1 MQTKPAACGKRLLA
15 LVLAIVMVCS
25 LLPVSAFAAEPDYEL
40 RVLTF
45 EDADYKGG
53 TNFAGGNNWTS
64 LIDSP
69 QYGGKMLY
77 GESGAGVDSVDAAY
91 KWTDKNN
98 TWLSNTLSEGYGS
111 WCYWSGG
118 HAVSNYVSG
127 EISKYGGFESQLTVY
142 KKDVSGLERTG
153 GGHNGSNN
161 FAVHYGYADN
171 SGYGLTEASLPT
183 LTFADGTARVIDHMY
198 VNNMDYALNCYID
211 GNGLTAKIGDD
222 DWVKLV
228 ATGYNAAGEK
238 TGTASIYLCN
248 GPKNIM
254 MDWTKWDLSGLGK
267 VLKVTFN
274 VTGSSDNGYGFSQPA
289 YFAYDDVAVR
299 FEKAAAVVPATG
311 VTLDK
316 TTLNLMTGETA
327 VLTAAAQ
334 PENTT
339 DTLTWTT
346 GNEAVAT
353 VADGV
358 VTAVGAGSTVITA
371 VCGSVKAE
379 CTVTVTASPLTVS
392 VGGKTSPLS
401 RVGGE
406 GETKYRAVLPYGS
419 DVTIHVADASFL
431 LVTDKKSNYLNDA
444 GVNPFTLKAAELE
457 TTLLTDKD
465 EKPFTPAENSKV
477 AYLSIMDVMAGTTYE
492 LYLELTREVT
502 PATGVTLDQ
511 TELTLTAGK
520 TASLKAT
527 VQPENTTDTI
537 VWSSSKEEVATVENG
552 IVTAKAAG
560 ETVITATCG
569 TVKAE
574 CAVTVTPPV
583 MASAVTLDKT
593 ELNLYTGDTAAL
605 TAAIQPEDT
614 TDPTIAWTTTDA
626 EVASVQNGVV
636 TAGKT
641 GTATITASCGEAKA
655 QCAVTVKAPAEPA
668 QKDGVYQIGNADEL
682 VWFVKKVN
690 GGENAISAVLAKD
703 IDLAD
708 VVWAPIGNG
717 SVAFAGSF
725 DGAGHTVSNL
735 TVDYTTAASGERLY
749 LGLFGQVEGTPEKH
763 AVIQN
768 LTVTGSVNAASEF
781 SVYTGYVAGVVG
793 SARNAELS
801 NVISRVNVTADEKV
815 GNAASVGGLAGAMI
829 NTTVTNCGNEGNITG
844 VKNLGGL
851 CYELYGG
858 TMTGCY
864 NTGRVTAT
872 GTYVGGLM
880 GYAKQ
885 TTVTNVY
892 NTGDVSTEKTLVGG
906 LIGVM
911 EKSALTNAYTTGKV
925 TTAAAS
931 GAIGAA
937 VGSAD
942 QVSNVYYLGGAS
954 AIGDE
959 NATAKTAEELKA
971 LAPTLGSSFKE
982 NTGCGGYPLLV
993 WQEVRAHQY
1002 ENGVC
1007 TVCGAKDPAAPY
1019 LLDGVTDAAAEV
1031 QTGKSYQLDDLMDG
1045 KIFGVKNG
1053 TLTYKNYFYTMSS
1066 DGGATWSGEQH
1077 FEEAMFGGVNKS
1089 LIQSKAGTYIYKF
1102 RAKND
1107 AGYSADTWTLTLTFV
1122 DVVEAN
1128 INFYVGRDQNYS
1140 TNGNKYPILKMYK
1153 TAGIDENQFDY
1164 VGWFTDAEGKTV
1176 YVYNPADYTIIDG
1189 EEKDYVE
1196 IDGTKYELHDY
1207 EEVRFTNS
1215 AFDAADETATASNT
1229 VVNNYNMFYATL
1241 STGRYSTRGYGWNTA
1256 TEAYDIYLGG
1266 QSLPLPMEKD
1276 IYGGSG
1282 NDIHL
1287 GVVSV
1292 YATTRN
1298 EKNEYFG
1305 TDDYHVEMIM
1315 PVTGSM
1321 IHSGTHYTYTRYGSD
1336 YTAFPFLS
1344 WEAQNASL
1352 YNIYAYPTNTEK
1364 YMFNQQINQTTAPSY
1379 NVVTKNI
1386 TIANAVELNITA
1398 PTTAEFTLFFQYNN
1412 FNTKAVEPYKT
1423 AKDDATGMT
1432 TYFYRVS
1439 ERNSNY
1445 TWRLVDKA
1453 GAYVTK
1459 AGWLPSLTA
1468 KTEKT
1473 ITFAE
1478 NAPTDKKSHDLGKLG
1493 TQVINRDEADLQ
1505 VFLSHSGFMSV
1516 NDTYRVRAFRMWELI
1531 DSDVGNIMAE
1541 PKFNVQVLQGN
1552 AADVKQVNGGN
1563 AEGNWIDVKPTG
1575 TDIVAVTYD
1584 AIDMYSNKDV
1594 AGTHGGFFPANNP
1607 ERTGVFVIT
1616 NEAAGT
1622 ADATVTFNGGT
1633 ISSRGANWDYN
1644 YDTWYYLNTDTAPT
1658 LDFTVKAAEGVKVSY
1673 AVVTTNASLN
1683 STLSDWSDLTAG
1695 ADGKYHADLLPF
1707 RTAGTL
1713 GGTVIIKMVDS
1724 TGTSYRLV
1732 RVAQTSVTVKNA
1744 SNSGEPI
1751 MPGDKVTLSF
1761 DGLYRGVDKVSG
1773 IFNPLTL
1780 NLNYSTDEDDSMGS
1794 LGQYQQMDRASVTVE
1809 MPTDITFPEG
1819 SDKTTVMVTDG
1830 YISGGMYSAPSPFD
1844 TLYNMTDTGVG
1855 TNFSAVNISFVA
1867 SRLADIPVEVNRKVY
1882 YSVKL
1887 VAVDENGNVFEDL
1900 TPTLKDGDNK
1910 PLTAEADG
1918 TYKLGYGSYTYA
1930 VEQLGYVR
1938 TSGSFKLGSADA
1950 EKVENGVI
1958 TVKFTVRKAA
1968 ENAWDGKTATE
1979 PKTGENGVYL
1989 IGTGAELAWFAQK
2002 VNGGSTKI
2010 SGILTA
2016 DIDLAG
2022 YEWTPIGTASKKFAG
2037 TFNGRNHTIDHLS
2050 INYSSKTPI
2059 SLYRGLFG
2067 WVSGANATNRA
2078 KIENL
2083 TVNGTVA
2090 AGSSKPVNDAY
2101 VGGIVGRADYADL
2114 TNLHSNVDVSI
2125 KRTAGNYWQ
2134 SVGGVVGGAYYS
2146 LNVTNCSNSGN
2157 VTGWRYCA
2165 GIVGNISSGSQP
2177 STITGCVNTGSIT
2190 APSTCAAGI
2199 VSNLPNGCKVT
2210 ACYNTGTIKA
2220 GGNYPAGIVGYS
2232 ANSEVR
2238 SCFNLGTVPCNTT
2251 CTYGSV
2257 IVTVS
2262 SADAVIKNL
2271 YYLEGTCE
2279 KGGIGA
2285 VKNAETQTAAVRT
2298 AEEIANAEFVST
2310 MNADL
2315 AEAAFTSGCTATK
2328 HPILLWQADAEHTF
2342 ANTASDVIKSEATC
2356 TEAAV
2361 YYVKCD
2367 HCDAVSNTLTVKV
2380 GEPLGHDLT
2389 VTVVEPTC
2397 EKDGYTE
2404 SACARC
2410 GLSYRTNYVAAKGHS
2425 YVDVVTAPTCESAGY
2440 TTHTCSVCGDSYVDA
2455 MLPATGHSYV
2465 DVVTAPTC
2473 EKGGYTTHTC
2483 SVCGSSYVDTMTEA
2497 LGHDYQAVVT
2507 APTCDTMGYTTH
2519 TCKRCGDSYV
2529 DSYTQAADHSYTS
2542 EVTKQPTC
2550 TEEGVRT
2557 FTCTNCG
2564 KSYTESIPMIAHS
2577 YEAVRTD
2584 PDCTHMGYTT
2594 YTCSVCGDSYKADFV
2609 DATGHDCEATVVAPT
2624 CEGYGYT
2631 ENHCKHCDYTYI
2643 SEICQPLGHDDKL
2656 TGAKEATC
2664 TEPGYTGD
2672 MVCTRCGEVHSKGE
2686 EIPALG
2692 HDYGDWTTV
2701 KEADCFHTGLEER
2714 KCGRCGETEQRETT
2728 AETCPSEAYTDLDR
2742 NGWYHEYVDWALKN
2756 GVMNGVG
2763 GGLFEP
2769 NGETT
2774 RAMLVMVLYRM
2785 AGAPDMAGRESSF
2798 TDVSADSWYGA
2809 AVIWASENG
2818 IVNGVGGGLFDPDA
2832 SLTRE
2837 QMAMMLYRF
2846 AGYLG
2851 SNTEKRADLS
2861 AYGDADAVSAFAQ
2874 DAMAW
2879 AVAEGLV
2886 NGRSAAELAPKA
2898 GATRAELATI
2908 LFRFAAL
2915 QNA

>member
-1 MQTKPAACGKRLLA
+1 MQTKPAACRKRLLA

-69 QYGGKMLY
+69 QYGGKLLY
-77 GESGAGVDSVDAAY
+77 GESGGGVDSVDAAY

-171 SGYGLTEASLPT
+171 SGYGLTEASLPA

-198 VNNMDYALNCYID
+198 VNNTDYALNCYID

-371 VCGSVKAE
+371 ACGSVKAE
-379 CTVTVTASPLTVS
+379 CAVTVTASPLTVS
-392 VGGKTSPLS
+392 VGGKACALT

-406 GETKYRAVLPYGS
+406 DGTKYRAALPYGS
-419 DVTIHVADASFL
+419 NVTIHVADASFL

-444 GVNPFTLKAAELE
+444 GVNPFTLTAAELE

-477 AYLSIMDVMAGTTYE
+477 AYLSIMDAMAGTTYE

-690 GGENAISAVLAKD
+690 GGENAISAVLTKD

-749 LGLFGQVEGTPEKH
+749 LGLFGRIEGTPEKH

-781 SVYTGYVAGVVG
+781 SVYSGYVAGVVG

-815 GNAASVGGLAGAMI
+815 GSTSSVGGLAGAMI
-829 NTTVTNCGNEGNITG
+829 DTTVTNCGNEGDVTG
-844 VKNLGGL
+844 VNNLGGL
-851 CYELYGG
+851 CYELYSG

-864 NTGRVTAT
+864 NTGRITAT

-885 TTVTNVY
+885 ATVTNVY

-925 TTAAAS
+925 TTAVAS

-982 NTGCGGYPLLV
+982 NTGCGSYPLLV
-993 WQEVRAHQY
+993 WQEARAHQY
-1002 ENGVC
+1002 EDGVC

-1276 IYGGSG
+1276 IYGGGG

-1379 NVVTKNI
+1379 SVVTKNI
-1386 TIANAVELNITA
+1386 TIANAVELDITA

-1412 FNTKAVEPYKT
+1412 FNTRAVEPYKT

-1432 TYFYRVS
+1432 TYSYRVS
-1439 ERNSNY
+1439 ERNNNY
-1445 TWRLVDKA
+1445 TWRLVDET
-1453 GAYVTK
+1453 GTYVTK
-1459 AGWLPSLTA
+1459 AGWLSSLNQ

-1473 ITFAE
+1473 ITFDSG
-1478 NAPTDKKSHDLGKLG
+1478 APTDRKSHSFKDLG
-1493 TQVINRDEADLQ
+1493 TTVSSRDEADLQ

-1633 ISSRGANWDYN
+1633 GSSRGANWDYN

-1713 GGTVIIKMVDS
+1713 GGTVIIKMLDS

-1732 RVAQTSVTVKNA
+1732 RVAQMSVTVKNA
-1744 SNSGEPI
+1744 SNDGEPI

-1773 IFNPLTL
+1773 IFNPTL
-1780 NLNYSTDEDDSMGS
+1780 LYLNYSTDEDDSMGS

-1910 PLTAEADG
+1910 LLTAEADG

-1930 VEQLGYVR
+1930 IEQLGYVR

-1958 TVKFTVRKAA
+1958 TVKFTVSKAA

-2022 YEWTPIGTASKKFAG
+2022 YEWTPIGTASKQFAG
-2037 TFNGRNHTIDHLS
+2037 TFDGQNHTVDNLS
-2050 INYSSKTPI
+2050 INYSSTTPI
-2059 SLYRGLFG
+2059 PLYRGLFG
-2067 WVSGANATNRA
+2067 WVSGANVTDRA
-2078 KIENL
+2078 KIENM
-2083 TVNGTVA
+2083 TVNGTVVA
-2090 AGSSKPVNDAY
+2090 SSTKSVNDAY
-2101 VGGIVGRADYADL
+2101 VGGIAGRADYADL

-2165 GIVGNISSGSQP
+2165 GIVGNISSGNQP

-2220 GGNYPAGIVGYS
+2220 GGNYPAGIVGYC

-2238 SCFNLGTVPCNTT
+2238 SCFNLGTVTCNTT
-2251 CTYGSV
+2251 FTYGSV
-2257 IVTVS
+2257 IGTVS

-2285 VKNAETQTAAVRT
+2285 VKNAETQTAVVRT

-2367 HCDAVSNTLTVKV
+2367 NCDAVSNTLTVKV
-2380 GEPLGHDLT
+2380 GEPLDHDLT

-2404 SACARC
+2404 SVCARC

-2473 EKGGYTTHTC
+2473 ESAGYTTHTC

-2497 LGHDYQAVVT
+2497 LGHDYQTVVT
-2507 APTCDTMGYTTH
+2507 APTCDAMGYTTH
-2519 TCKRCGDSYV
+2519 TCTRCGNSYV

-2594 YTCSVCGDSYKADFV
+2594 YTCSACGDSYKADFV

-2643 SEICQPLGHDDKL
+2643 SEIRQPLGHDDKL

-2742 NGWYHEYVDWALKN
+2742 NGWYHEYVDWVLKN

-2851 SNTEKRADLS
+2851 SNTEKHADLS

>member
-77 GESGAGVDSVDAAY
+77 GESGGGVDSVDAAY

-198 VNNMDYALNCYID
+198 VNNTDYALNCYID

-316 TTLNLMTGETA
+316 TTLNLMMGETA

-371 VCGSVKAE
+371 ACGSVKTE
-379 CTVTVTASPLTVS
+379 CAVTVTASPLTVS
-392 VGGKTSPLS
+392 VGGKACALT

-406 GETKYRAVLPYGS
+406 DGTKYRAALPYGS
-419 DVTIHVADASFL
+419 NVTIHVADASFL
-431 LVTDKKSNYLNDA
+431 LVTDKKSNYLNNA
-444 GVNPFTLKAAELE
+444 GVNPFTLTAAELE

-477 AYLSIMDVMAGTTYE
+477 AYLSIMDAMAGTTYE

-781 SVYTGYVAGVVG
+781 SVYSGYVAGVVG
-793 SARNAELS
+793 SARYAELS

-829 NTTVTNCGNEGNITG
+829 DTTVTNCGNEGNITG

-851 CYELYGG
+851 CYELYSG

-885 TTVTNVY
+885 ATVTNVY

-954 AIGDE
+954 GLGDE

-982 NTGCGGYPLLV
+982 NTGCGGYPLLA
-993 WQEVRAHQY
+993 WQEARAHQY

-1215 AFDAADETATASNT
+1215 AFDAADETATSSNT

-1276 IYGGSG
+1276 IYGGGG

-1386 TIANAVELNITA
+1386 TIANAVELDITA

-1683 STLSDWSDLTAG
+1683 STLSDWSDLTVG

-1910 PLTAEADG
+1910 LLTAEADG

-1930 VEQLGYVR
+1930 IEQLGYVR

-1950 EKVENGVI
+1950 QKVENGVI

-1968 ENAWDGKTATE
+1968 ENAWDGKTTTE
-1979 PKTGENGVYL
+1979 PATDDNGVYL

-2022 YEWTPIGTASKKFAG
+2022 YEWTPIGTASKQFAG
-2037 TFNGRNHTIDHLS
+2037 TFDGQNHTVDNLS
-2050 INYSSKTPI
+2050 INYSSTTPI
-2059 SLYRGLFG
+2059 PLYRGLFG
-2067 WVSGANATNRA
+2067 WVSGANVTDRA
-2078 KIENL
+2078 KIENM
-2083 TVNGTVA
+2083 TVNGTVV
-2090 AGSSKPVNDAY
+2090 AGSTKSVNDAY
-2101 VGGIVGRADYADL
+2101 VGGIAGRADYADL

-2125 KRTAGNYWQ
+2125 KRTSGNYQ
-2134 SVGGVVGGAYYS
+2134 SVGGVVGGTYYS

-2165 GIVGNISSGSQP
+2165 GIVGNISSGNQP

-2220 GGNYPAGIVGYS
+2220 GGNYPAGIVGYC

-2238 SCFNLGTVPCNTT
+2238 SCFNLGTVTCNTT
-2251 CTYGSV
+2251 FTYGSV
-2257 IVTVS
+2257 IGTVS
-2262 SADAVIKNL
+2262 SADAVIESL

-2285 VKNAETQTAAVRT
+2285 VKNAETQTATVRT

-2367 HCDAVSNTLTVKV
+2367 NCDAVSNTLTVKV
-2380 GEPLGHDLT
+2380 GEPLVHDLT

-2404 SACARC
+2404 SVCARC

-2473 EKGGYTTHTC
+2473 ESAGYTTHTC

-2497 LGHDYQAVVT
+2497 LGHDYQTVVT
-2507 APTCDTMGYTTH
+2507 APTCDAMGYTTH
-2519 TCKRCGDSYV
+2519 TCTRCGNSYV

-2577 YEAVRTD
+2577 YEAVKTE

-2594 YTCSVCGDSYKADFV
+2594 YTCSACGDSYKADFV

-2643 SEICQPLGHDDKL
+2643 SDIRQPLGHDDKL
-2656 TGAKEATC
+2656 TGAKDATC
-2664 TEPGYTGD
+2664 TETGYTGD

-2742 NGWYHEYVDWALKN
+2742 NGWYHEYVDWVLKN

>member
-1 MQTKPAACGKRLLA
+1 MQTKSAACGKRLLA

-25 LLPVSAFAAEPDYEL
+25 LLPVSAFAAEPNYEL

-254 MDWTKWDLSGLGK
+254 MDWTRWDLSGLGK

-371 VCGSVKAE
+371 TCGSVKAE

-406 GETKYRAVLPYGS
+406 DGTKYRAVLPYGS
-419 DVTIHVADASFL
+419 NVTIHVADASFL

-444 GVNPFTLKAAELE
+444 GVNPFTLTAAELE

-477 AYLSIMDVMAGTTYE
+477 AYLSIMDAMAGTTYE

-605 TAAIQPEDT
+605 TAAIQPENT

-703 IDLAD
+703 IDLAN

-717 SVAFAGSF
+717 SIAFAGSF

-815 GNAASVGGLAGAMI
+815 SNAASVGGLAGAMI

-851 CYELYGG
+851 CYELYSG

-885 TTVTNVY
+885 ATVTNVY

-982 NTGCGGYPLLV
+982 NTGCGGYPLLT
-993 WQEVRAHQY
+993 WQEARGHQY

-1276 IYGGSG
+1276 IYGGGG

-1364 YMFNQQINQTTAPSY
+1364 YMFNQQINQTTVPSY

-1910 PLTAEADG
+1910 LLTAEADG

-1930 VEQLGYVR
+1930 IEQLGYVR

-2022 YEWTPIGTASKKFAG
+2022 YEWTPIGTASKQFAG
-2037 TFNGRNHTIDHLS
+2037 TFDGQNHTVDNLS
-2050 INYSSKTPI
+2050 INYSSTTPI
-2059 SLYRGLFG
+2059 PLYRGLFG
-2067 WVSGANATNRA
+2067 WVSGANVTDRA
-2078 KIENL
+2078 KIENM
-2083 TVNGTVA
+2083 TVNGTVVA
-2090 AGSSKPVNDAY
+2090 SSTKSVNDAY
-2101 VGGIVGRADYADL
+2101 VGGIAGRADYADL
-2114 TNLHSNVDVSI
+2114 TNLHANVDVSI
-2125 KRTAGNYWQ
+2125 KRTSGNYQ
-2134 SVGGVVGGAYYS
+2134 SVGGVVGGTYYS

-2220 GGNYPAGIVGYS
+2220 GGNYPAGIVGYC

-2238 SCFNLGTVPCNTT
+2238 SCFNLGTVTCNTT
-2251 CTYGSV
+2251 FTYGSV
-2257 IVTVS
+2257 IGTVS

-2483 SVCGSSYVDTMTEA
+2483 SVCGSSYVDTMIDA
-2497 LGHDYQAVVT
+2497 LGHDYQTVVT
-2507 APTCDTMGYTTH
+2507 APTCDAMGYTTH
-2519 TCKRCGDSYV
+2519 TCTRCGNSYV

-2557 FTCTNCG
+2557 FTCTNCS

-2577 YEAVRTD
+2577 YEEVKTE

-2609 DATGHDCEATVVAPT
+2609 DAAGHDCEATVVAPT

-2643 SEICQPLGHDDKL
+2643 SEIRQPLGHDDKL

-2672 MVCTRCGEVHSKGE
+2672 MVCTRCGEVHNKGE

-2742 NGWYHEYVDWALKN
+2742 NGWYHEYVDWVLKN

>member
-45 EDADYKGG
+45 EDADYKGE

-171 SGYGLTEASLPT
+171 SGYGLTEASLPA

-198 VNNMDYALNCYID
+198 VNNTDYALNCYID

-371 VCGSVKAE
+371 ACGSVKAE
-379 CTVTVTASPLTVS
+379 CAVTVTASPLTVS
-392 VGGKTSPLS
+392 VGGKACALT

-406 GETKYRAVLPYGS
+406 DGTKYRAALPYGS
-419 DVTIHVADASFL
+419 NVTIHVADASFL

-444 GVNPFTLKAAELE
+444 GVNPFTLTAAELE

-560 ETVITATCG
+560 DTVITATCG

-708 VVWAPIGNG
+708 VVWTPIGNG

-749 LGLFGQVEGTPEKH
+749 LGLFGRIEGTPEKH

-781 SVYTGYVAGVVG
+781 SVYSGYVAGAVG
-793 SARNAELS
+793 SARYAELS
-801 NVISRVNVTADEKV
+801 KVISRVNVTADERV
-815 GNAASVGGLAGAMI
+815 GSTSSVGGLAGAMI
-829 NTTVTNCGNEGNITG
+829 DTTVTNCGNEGDVTG
-844 VKNLGGL
+844 VNNLGGL
-851 CYELYGG
+851 CYELYSG

-864 NTGRVTAT
+864 NTGRITAT

-885 TTVTNVY
+885 ATVTNVY

-982 NTGCGGYPLLV
+982 NTGCGSYPLLA
-993 WQEVRAHQY
+993 WQEARGHQY

-1066 DGGATWSGEQH
+1066 DGGETWSEEQH
-1077 FEEAMFGGVNKS
+1077 FEEALFGGVNKS
-1089 LIQSKAGTYIYKF
+1089 LVQSKAGTYIYKF

-1128 INFYVGRDQNYS
+1128 INFYVGRDQNYE

-1276 IYGGSG
+1276 IYGGGG

-1633 ISSRGANWDYN
+1633 GSSRGANWDYN

-2022 YEWTPIGTASKKFAG
+2022 YEWTPIGTASKQFAG
-2037 TFNGRNHTIDHLS
+2037 TFDGQNHTVDNLS
-2050 INYSSKTPI
+2050 INYSSTTPI
-2059 SLYRGLFG
+2059 PLYRGLFG
-2067 WVSGANATNRA
+2067 WVSGANVTDRA
-2078 KIENL
+2078 KIENM
-2083 TVNGTVA
+2083 TVNGTVVA
-2090 AGSSKPVNDAY
+2090 SSTKSVNDAY

-2125 KRTAGNYWQ
+2125 KRTSGNYQ
-2134 SVGGVVGGAYYS
+2134 SVGGVVGGTYYS

-2165 GIVGNISSGSQP
+2165 GIVGNISSGNQP

-2220 GGNYPAGIVGYS
+2220 GGNYPAGIVGYC

-2238 SCFNLGTVPCNTT
+2238 SCFNLGTVTCNTT
-2251 CTYGSV
+2251 FTYGSV
-2257 IVTVS
+2257 IGTVS
-2262 SADAVIKNL
+2262 SADAVIESL

-2367 HCDAVSNTLTVKV
+2367 NCDAVSNTLTVKV

-2404 SACARC
+2404 SVCARC
-2410 GLSYRTNYVAAKGHS
+2410 GLSYRTHYVAAKGHS

-2473 EKGGYTTHTC
+2473 ESAGYTTHTC
-2483 SVCGSSYVDTMTEA
+2483 SVCGSSYVDTMTDA
-2497 LGHDYQAVVT
+2497 LGHDYQTVVT
-2507 APTCDTMGYTTH
+2507 APTCDAMGYTTH
-2519 TCKRCGDSYV
+2519 TCTRCGNSYV

-2577 YEAVRTD
+2577 YEAVKTE

-2594 YTCSVCGDSYKADFV
+2594 YTCSACGDSYKADFV
-2609 DATGHDCEATVVAPT
+2609 DAAGHDCEATVIAPT

-2643 SEICQPLGHDDKL
+2643 SEIRQPLGHDDKL

-2728 AETCPSEAYTDLDR
+2728 AETCSSEAYTDLDR

-2756 GVMNGVG
+2756 GMMNGVG

-2861 AYGDADAVSAFAQ
+2861 AYGDADAVSAAAQ

>member
-198 VNNMDYALNCYID
+198 VNNTDYALNCYID

-371 VCGSVKAE
+371 TCGSVKAE

-431 LVTDKKSNYLNDA
+431 LVTDKKSNYLNEA
-444 GVNPFTLKAAELE
+444 GANPFTLKAAELE
-457 TTLLTDKD
+457 TALLTDKD

-690 GGENAISAVLAKD
+690 GGENAISAILAKD

-793 SARNAELS
+793 SARYAELS
-801 NVISRVNVTADEKV
+801 KVISRVDVTADERV
-815 GNAASVGGLAGAMI
+815 GSTSSVGGLAGVMI
-829 NTTVTNCGNEGNITG
+829 DTTVTNCGNEGDVTG
-844 VKNLGGL
+844 VNNLGGL
-851 CYELYGG
+851 CYELYSG

-864 NTGRVTAT
+864 NTGRITAT

-885 TTVTNVY
+885 ATITNAY
-892 NTGDVSTEKTLVGG
+892 STGDVTTEKTLVGG

-982 NTGCGGYPLLV
+982 NTGCGSYPLLA
-993 WQEVRAHQY
+993 WQEARGHQY

-1066 DGGATWSGEQH
+1066 DGGETWSEEQH
-1077 FEEAMFGGVNKS
+1077 FEEALFGGVNKS
-1089 LIQSKAGTYIYKF
+1089 LVQSKAGTYIYKF

-1276 IYGGSG
+1276 IYGGGG

-1386 TIANAVELNITA
+1386 TIANAVELDITA

-1412 FNTKAVEPYKT
+1412 FNTRAVEPYKT

-1432 TYFYRVS
+1432 TYSYRVS
-1439 ERNSNY
+1439 ERNNNY
-1445 TWRLVDKA
+1445 TWRLVDET
-1453 GAYVTK
+1453 GTYVTK
-1459 AGWLPSLTA
+1459 AGWLSSLNQ

-1473 ITFAE
+1473 ITFDSG
-1478 NAPTDKKSHDLGKLG
+1478 APTDRKSHSFKDLG
-1493 TQVINRDEADLQ
+1493 TTVSSRDEADLQ

-1516 NDTYRVRAFRMWELI
+1516 SDTYRIRAYRMWELI
-1531 DSDVGNIMAE
+1531 NNDAGNIMVE
-1541 PKFNVQVLQGN
+1541 PSFNIQVLQGN

-1910 PLTAEADG
+1910 LLTAEADG

-1930 VEQLGYVR
+1930 IEQLGYVR

-2022 YEWTPIGTASKKFAG
+2022 YEWTPIGTASKQFAG
-2037 TFNGRNHTIDHLS
+2037 TFDGQNHTVDNLS
-2050 INYSSKTPI
+2050 INYSSTTPI
-2059 SLYRGLFG
+2059 PLYRGLFG
-2067 WVSGANATNRA
+2067 WVSGANVTDRA
-2078 KIENL
+2078 KIENM
-2083 TVNGTVA
+2083 TVNGTVVA
-2090 AGSSKPVNDAY
+2090 SSTKSVNDAY
-2101 VGGIVGRADYADL
+2101 VGGIAGRADYADL
-2114 TNLHSNVDVSI
+2114 TNLHANVDVSI
-2125 KRTAGNYWQ
+2125 KRTSGNYQ
-2134 SVGGVVGGAYYS
+2134 SVGGVVGGTYYS

-2165 GIVGNISSGSQP
+2165 GIVGNISSGNQP

-2220 GGNYPAGIVGYS
+2220 GGNYPAGIVGYC

-2238 SCFNLGTVPCNTT
+2238 SCFNLGTVTCNTT
-2251 CTYGSV
+2251 FTYGSV
-2257 IVTVS
+2257 IGTVS

-2367 HCDAVSNTLTVKV
+2367 NCDAVSNTLTVKV

-2404 SACARC
+2404 SVCARC
-2410 GLSYRTNYVAAKGHS
+2410 GLSYRTHYVAAKGHS

-2473 EKGGYTTHTC
+2473 ESAGYTTHTC

-2497 LGHDYQAVVT
+2497 LGHDYQTVVT
-2507 APTCDTMGYTTH
+2507 APTCDAMGYTTH
-2519 TCKRCGDSYV
+2519 TCTRCGNSYV

-2609 DATGHDCEATVVAPT
+2609 DAAGHDCEATVIAPT

-2643 SEICQPLGHDDKL
+2643 SEIRQPLGHDDKL

-2728 AETCPSEAYTDLDR
+2728 AETCSSEAYTDLDR

-2756 GVMNGVG
+2756 GMMNGVG

-2851 SNTEKRADLS
+2851 SDTEKRADLS

>member
-69 QYGGKMLY
+69 QYGGKLLY

-171 SGYGLTEASLPT
+171 SGYGLTEASLPA

-198 VNNMDYALNCYID
+198 VNNTDYALNCYID

-346 GNEAVAT
+346 RNEAVAT

-371 VCGSVKAE
+371 ACGSVKAE
-379 CTVTVTASPLTVS
+379 CAVTVTASPLTVS
-392 VGGKTSPLS
+392 VGGKACALT

-406 GETKYRAVLPYGS
+406 DGTKYRAALPYGS

-444 GVNPFTLKAAELE
+444 GVNPFTLTAAELE

-690 GGENAISAVLAKD
+690 GGENTISAVLAKD

-781 SVYTGYVAGVVG
+781 SVYSGYVAGVVG

-815 GNAASVGGLAGAMI
+815 GNVASVGGLAGVMI
-829 NTTVTNCGNEGNITG
+829 DTTVTNCGNEGDVTG
-844 VKNLGGL
+844 VNNLGGL
-851 CYELYGG
+851 CYELYSG

-864 NTGRVTAT
+864 NTGRITAT

-885 TTVTNVY
+885 ATVTNVY

-993 WQEVRAHQY
+993 WQEARAHQY
-1002 ENGVC
+1002 EDGVC

-1066 DGGATWSGEQH
+1066 DGGVTWSGEQH

-1276 IYGGSG
+1276 IYGGGG

-1386 TIANAVELNITA
+1386 TIANAVELDITA

-1412 FNTKAVEPYKT
+1412 FNTRAVEPYKT

-1432 TYFYRVS
+1432 TYSYRVS
-1439 ERNSNY
+1439 ERNNNY
-1445 TWRLVDKA
+1445 TWRLVDET
-1453 GAYVTK
+1453 GTYVTK
-1459 AGWLPSLTA
+1459 AGWLSSLNQ

-1473 ITFAE
+1473 ITFDSG
-1478 NAPTDKKSHDLGKLG
+1478 APTDRKSHSFKDLG
-1493 TQVINRDEADLQ
+1493 TTVSSRDEADLQ
-1505 VFLSHSGFMSV
+1505 VFLSHSGFKSV
-1516 NDTYRVRAFRMWELI
+1516 TDTYRVRAFRMWELI

-1910 PLTAEADG
+1910 LLTAEADG

-1930 VEQLGYVR
+1930 IEQLGYVR

-2022 YEWTPIGTASKKFAG
+2022 YEWTPIGTASKQFAG
-2037 TFNGRNHTIDHLS
+2037 TFDGQNHTVDNLS
-2050 INYSSKTPI
+2050 INYSSTTPI
-2059 SLYRGLFG
+2059 PLYRGLFG
-2067 WVSGANATNRA
+2067 WVSGANVTDRA
-2078 KIENL
+2078 KIENM
-2083 TVNGTVA
+2083 TVNGTVVA
-2090 AGSSKPVNDAY
+2090 SSTKSVNDAY
-2101 VGGIVGRADYADL
+2101 VGGIAGRADYADL
-2114 TNLHSNVDVSI
+2114 TNLHANVDVSI
-2125 KRTAGNYWQ
+2125 KRTSGNYQ
-2134 SVGGVVGGAYYS
+2134 SVGGVVGGTYYS

-2165 GIVGNISSGSQP
+2165 GIVGNISSGNQP

-2220 GGNYPAGIVGYS
+2220 GGNYPAGIVGYC

-2238 SCFNLGTVPCNTT
+2238 SCFNLGTVTCNTT
-2251 CTYGSV
+2251 FTYGSV
-2257 IVTVS
+2257 IGTVS

-2279 KGGIGA
+2279 KGSIGA

-2367 HCDAVSNTLTVKV
+2367 NCDAVSNTLTVKV

-2404 SACARC
+2404 SVCARC

-2455 MLPATGHSYV
+2455 IVPATGHSYV

-2483 SVCGSSYVDTMTEA
+2483 SVCGSSYVDAMTEA
-2497 LGHDYQAVVT
+2497 LGHDYQTVVT
-2507 APTCDTMGYTTH
+2507 APTCDAMGYTTH
-2519 TCKRCGDSYV
+2519 TCTRCGNSYV

-2550 TEEGVRT
+2550 TEEGIRT
-2557 FTCTNCG
+2557 FTCKNCS

-2609 DATGHDCEATVVAPT
+2609 DAAGHDCEATVVAPT

-2643 SEICQPLGHDDKL
+2643 SEIRQPLGHDDKL
-2656 TGAKEATC
+2656 TGAKDATC

-2714 KCGRCGETEQRETT
+2714 KCGRCGEIEQRETT

-2742 NGWYHEYVDWALKN
+2742 NGWYHEYVDWVLKN

>member
-1 MQTKPAACGKRLLA
+1 MQTKTAACGKRLLA

-69 QYGGKMLY
+69 QYGGKLLY

-198 VNNMDYALNCYID
+198 VNNTDYALNCYID

-316 TTLNLMTGETA
+316 ATLNLMTGETA

-371 VCGSVKAE
+371 ACGSVKAE
-379 CTVTVTASPLTVS
+379 CAVTVTASPLTVS
-392 VGGKTSPLS
+392 VGGKACALT

-406 GETKYRAVLPYGS
+406 DGTKYRAALTYGS

-444 GVNPFTLKAAELE
+444 GVNPFTLTAAELE

-477 AYLSIMDVMAGTTYE
+477 AYLSIMDAMAGTTYE

-703 IDLAD
+703 IDLAN
-708 VVWAPIGNG
+708 VLWVPIGNG

-735 TVDYTTAASGERLY
+735 TVDYTTATSGERLY

-781 SVYTGYVAGVVG
+781 SVYSGYVAGVVG
-793 SARNAELS
+793 SARYAELS

-829 NTTVTNCGNEGNITG
+829 DTTVTNCGNEGNITG

-851 CYELYGG
+851 CYELYSG

-885 TTVTNVY
+885 ATVTNVY

-982 NTGCGGYPLLV
+982 NSGCGGYPLLV
-993 WQEVRAHQY
+993 WQEARAHQY
-1002 ENGVC
+1002 EDGVC

-1089 LIQSKAGTYIYKF
+1089 LVQSKAGTYIYKF

-1276 IYGGSG
+1276 IYGGGG

-1386 TIANAVELNITA
+1386 TIANAVELDITA

-1412 FNTKAVEPYKT
+1412 FNTRAVEPYKT

-1432 TYFYRVS
+1432 TYSYRVS
-1439 ERNSNY
+1439 ERNNNY
-1445 TWRLVDKA
+1445 TWRLVDET
-1453 GAYVTK
+1453 GTYVTK
-1459 AGWLPSLTA
+1459 AGWLSSLNQ

-1473 ITFAE
+1473 ITFDSG
-1478 NAPTDKKSHDLGKLG
+1478 APTDRKSHSFKDLG
-1493 TQVINRDEADLQ
+1493 TTVSSRDEADLQ

-1516 NDTYRVRAFRMWELI
+1516 SDTYRIRAYRMWELI
-1531 DSDVGNIMAE
+1531 NNDAGNIMVE
-1541 PKFNVQVLQGN
+1541 PSFNIQVLQGN
-1552 AADVKQVNGGN
+1552 PADVTQVSGGN
-1563 AEGNWIDVKPTG
+1563 AVGNWLDVTPTG

-1584 AIDMYSNKDV
+1584 AIDLYNDKDV
-1594 AGTHGGFFPANNP
+1594 AGTHGGLFPATAP

-1910 PLTAEADG
+1910 LLTAEADG

-1930 VEQLGYVR
+1930 IEQLGYVR

-1968 ENAWDGKTATE
+1968 ENAWDGKTTTE
-1979 PKTGENGVYL
+1979 PATNENGVYL

-2022 YEWTPIGTASKKFAG
+2022 YEWTPIGTASKQFAG
-2037 TFNGRNHTIDHLS
+2037 TFDGQNHTVDNLS
-2050 INYSSKTPI
+2050 INYSSTTPI
-2059 SLYRGLFG
+2059 PLYRGLFG
-2067 WVSGANATNRA
+2067 WVSGANVTDRA
-2078 KIENL
+2078 KIENM
-2083 TVNGTVA
+2083 TVNGTVVA
-2090 AGSSKPVNDAY
+2090 SSTKSVNDAY
-2101 VGGIVGRADYADL
+2101 VGGIAGRADYADL
-2114 TNLHSNVDVSI
+2114 TNLHANVDVSI
-2125 KRTAGNYWQ
+2125 KRTSGNYQ
-2134 SVGGVVGGAYYS
+2134 SVGGVVGGTYYS

-2165 GIVGNISSGSQP
+2165 GIVGNISSGNQP

-2220 GGNYPAGIVGYS
+2220 GGNYPAGIVGYC

-2238 SCFNLGTVPCNTT
+2238 SCFNLGTVTCNTT
-2251 CTYGSV
+2251 FTYGSV
-2257 IVTVS
+2257 IGTVS

-2367 HCDAVSNTLTVKV
+2367 NCDAVSNTLTVKV

-2404 SACARC
+2404 SVCARC

-2440 TTHTCSVCGDSYVDA
+2440 TTHTCSVCG
-2455 MLPATGHSYV
+2455 
-2465 DVVTAPTC
+2465 
-2473 EKGGYTTHTC
+2473 
-2483 SVCGSSYVDTMTEA
+2483 SSYVDTMTEA
-2497 LGHDYQAVVT
+2497 LGHDYQTVVT
-2507 APTCDTMGYTTH
+2507 APTCDAMGYTTH
-2519 TCKRCGDSYV
+2519 TCTRCGNSYV

-2550 TEEGVRT
+2550 TEEGIRT

-2643 SEICQPLGHDDKL
+2643 SEIRQPLGHDDKL
-2656 TGAKEATC
+2656 TGAKDATC

-2714 KCGRCGETEQRETT
+2714 KCGRCGEIEQHETT
-2728 AETCPSEAYTDLDR
+2728 AETCLSEAYTDLDR
-2742 NGWYHEYVDWALKN
+2742 NGWYHEYVDWVLKN

>member
-1 MQTKPAACGKRLLA
+1 M
-15 LVLAIVMVCS
+15 
-25 LLPVSAFAAEPDYEL
+25 
-40 RVLTF
+40 
-45 EDADYKGG
+45 
-53 TNFAGGNNWTS
+53 
-64 LIDSP
+64 
-69 QYGGKMLY
+69 
-77 GESGAGVDSVDAAY
+77 
-91 KWTDKNN
+91 
-98 TWLSNTLSEGYGS
+98 
-111 WCYWSGG
+111 
-118 HAVSNYVSG
+118 
-127 EISKYGGFESQLTVY
+127 
-142 KKDVSGLERTG
+142 
-153 GGHNGSNN
+153 
-161 FAVHYGYADN
+161 
-171 SGYGLTEASLPT
+171 
-183 LTFADGTARVIDHMY
+183 
-198 VNNMDYALNCYID
+198 
-211 GNGLTAKIGDD
+211 
-222 DWVKLV
+222 
-228 ATGYNAAGEK
+228 
-238 TGTASIYLCN
+238 
-248 GPKNIM
+248 
-254 MDWTKWDLSGLGK
+254 
-267 VLKVTFN
+267 
-274 VTGSSDNGYGFSQPA
+274 
-289 YFAYDDVAVR
+289 
-299 FEKAAAVVPATG
+299 
-311 VTLDK
+311 
-316 TTLNLMTGETA
+316 
-327 VLTAAAQ
+327 
-334 PENTT
+334 
-339 DTLTWTT
+339 
-346 GNEAVAT
+346 
-353 VADGV
+353 
-358 VTAVGAGSTVITA
+358 
-371 VCGSVKAE
+371 
-379 CTVTVTASPLTVS
+379 
-392 VGGKTSPLS
+392 
-401 RVGGE
+401 
-406 GETKYRAVLPYGS
+406 
-419 DVTIHVADASFL
+419 
-431 LVTDKKSNYLNDA
+431 
-444 GVNPFTLKAAELE
+444 
-457 TTLLTDKD
+457 
-465 EKPFTPAENSKV
+465 
-477 AYLSIMDVMAGTTYE
+477 
-492 LYLELTREVT
+492 
-502 PATGVTLDQ
+502 
-511 TELTLTAGK
+511 
-520 TASLKAT
+520 
-527 VQPENTTDTI
+527 
-537 VWSSSKEEVATVENG
+537 
-552 IVTAKAAG
+552 
-560 ETVITATCG
+560 
-569 TVKAE
+569 
-574 CAVTVTPPV
+574 
-583 MASAVTLDKT
+583 
-593 ELNLYTGDTAAL
+593 
-605 TAAIQPEDT
+605 
-614 TDPTIAWTTTDA
+614 
-626 EVASVQNGVV
+626 
-636 TAGKT
+636 
-641 GTATITASCGEAKA
+641 
-655 QCAVTVKAPAEPA
+655 
-668 QKDGVYQIGNADEL
+668 
-682 VWFVKKVN
+682 
-690 GGENAISAVLAKD
+690 
-703 IDLAD
+703 
-708 VVWAPIGNG
+708 
-717 SVAFAGSF
+717 
-725 DGAGHTVSNL
+725 
-735 TVDYTTAASGERLY
+735 
-749 LGLFGQVEGTPEKH
+749 
-763 AVIQN
+763 
-768 LTVTGSVNAASEF
+768 
-781 SVYTGYVAGVVG
+781 
-793 SARNAELS
+793 
-801 NVISRVNVTADEKV
+801 
-815 GNAASVGGLAGAMI
+815 
-829 NTTVTNCGNEGNITG
+829 
-844 VKNLGGL
+844 
-851 CYELYGG
+851 
-858 TMTGCY
+858 
-864 NTGRVTAT
+864 
-872 GTYVGGLM
+872 
-880 GYAKQ
+880 
-885 TTVTNVY
+885 
-892 NTGDVSTEKTLVGG
+892 
-906 LIGVM
+906 
-911 EKSALTNAYTTGKV
+911 
-925 TTAAAS
+925 
-931 GAIGAA
+931 
-937 VGSAD
+937 
-942 QVSNVYYLGGAS
+942 
-954 AIGDE
+954 
-959 NATAKTAEELKA
+959 
-971 LAPTLGSSFKE
+971 
-982 NTGCGGYPLLV
+982 
-993 WQEVRAHQY
+993 
-1002 ENGVC
+1002 
-1007 TVCGAKDPAAPY
+1007 
-1019 LLDGVTDAAAEV
+1019 
-1031 QTGKSYQLDDLMDG
+1031 
-1045 KIFGVKNG
+1045 
-1053 TLTYKNYFYTMSS
+1053 
-1066 DGGATWSGEQH
+1066 
-1077 FEEAMFGGVNKS
+1077 
-1089 LIQSKAGTYIYKF
+1089 
-1102 RAKND
+1102 
-1107 AGYSADTWTLTLTFV
+1107 
-1122 DVVEAN
+1122 
-1128 INFYVGRDQNYS
+1128 
-1140 TNGNKYPILKMYK
+1140 
-1153 TAGIDENQFDY
+1153 
-1164 VGWFTDAEGKTV
+1164 
-1176 YVYNPADYTIIDG
+1176 
-1189 EEKDYVE
+1189 
-1196 IDGTKYELHDY
+1196 
-1207 EEVRFTNS
+1207 
-1215 AFDAADETATASNT
+1215 
-1229 VVNNYNMFYATL
+1229 
-1241 STGRYSTRGYGWNTA
+1241 
-1256 TEAYDIYLGG
+1256 
-1266 QSLPLPMEKD
+1266 
-1276 IYGGSG
+1276 
-1282 NDIHL
+1282 
-1287 GVVSV
+1287 
-1292 YATTRN
+1292 
-1298 EKNEYFG
+1298 
-1305 TDDYHVEMIM
+1305 
-1315 PVTGSM
+1315 
-1321 IHSGTHYTYTRYGSD
+1321 
-1336 YTAFPFLS
+1336 
-1344 WEAQNASL
+1344 
-1352 YNIYAYPTNTEK
+1352 
-1364 YMFNQQINQTTAPSY
+1364 
-1379 NVVTKNI
+1379 
-1386 TIANAVELNITA
+1386 
-1398 PTTAEFTLFFQYNN
+1398 
-1412 FNTKAVEPYKT
+1412 
-1423 AKDDATGMT
+1423 
-1432 TYFYRVS
+1432 
-1439 ERNSNY
+1439 
-1445 TWRLVDKA
+1445 
-1453 GAYVTK
+1453 
-1459 AGWLPSLTA
+1459 
-1468 KTEKT
+1468 
-1473 ITFAE
+1473 
-1478 NAPTDKKSHDLGKLG
+1478 
-1493 TQVINRDEADLQ
+1493 
-1505 VFLSHSGFMSV
+1505 FLSHSGFKSV
-1516 NDTYRVRAFRMWELI
+1516 TDTYRVRAFRMWQLV
-1531 DSDVGNIMAE
+1531 DSDTANIMAE
-1541 PKFNVQVLQGN
+1541 PDFHFQMLQGSES
-1552 AADVKQVNGGN
+1552 DVKQVNGGN
-1563 AEGNWIDVKPTG
+1563 AGGNWIDVKPTG

-1584 AIDMYSNKDV
+1584 AIDMYATTDTHK
-1594 AGTHGGFFPANNP
+1594 THGGMFPANNP

-1622 ADATVTFNGGT
+1622 ADATVSFNGGT
-1633 ISSRGANWDYN
+1633 GSSRGANWDYN

-1910 PLTAEADG
+1910 LLTAEADG

-1930 VEQLGYVR
+1930 IEQLGYVR

-2022 YEWTPIGTASKKFAG
+2022 YEWTPIGTASKQFAG
-2037 TFNGRNHTIDHLS
+2037 TFDGQNHTVDNLS
-2050 INYSSKTPI
+2050 INYSSTTPI
-2059 SLYRGLFG
+2059 PLYRGLFG
-2067 WVSGANATNRA
+2067 WVSGANVTDRA
-2078 KIENL
+2078 KIENM
-2083 TVNGTVA
+2083 TVNGTVVA
-2090 AGSSKPVNDAY
+2090 SSTKSVNDAY

-2165 GIVGNISSGSQP
+2165 GIVGNISSGNQP
-2177 STITGCVNTGSIT
+2177 STITGCVNTGNVT

-2220 GGNYPAGIVGYS
+2220 GGNYPAGIVGYC

-2238 SCFNLGTVPCNTT
+2238 SCFNLGTVTCNTT
-2251 CTYGSV
+2251 FTYGSV
-2257 IVTVS
+2257 IGTVS

-2367 HCDAVSNTLTVKV
+2367 NCDAVSNTLTVKV

-2404 SACARC
+2404 SVCARC

-2473 EKGGYTTHTC
+2473 ESAGYTTHTC
-2483 SVCGSSYVDTMTEA
+2483 SVCGSSYVDTMTDA
-2497 LGHDYQAVVT
+2497 LGHDYQTVVT
-2507 APTCDTMGYTTH
+2507 APTCDAMGYTTH
-2519 TCKRCGDSYV
+2519 TCTRCGNSYV

-2550 TEEGVRT
+2550 TEEGIRT

-2577 YEAVRTD
+2577 YEAVKTE

-2594 YTCSVCGDSYKADFV
+2594 YTCSACGDSYKADFV

-2643 SEICQPLGHDDKL
+2643 SDIRQPLGHDDKL

-2714 KCGRCGETEQRETT
+2714 KCGRCGEIEQHETT

-2742 NGWYHEYVDWALKN
+2742 NGWYHEYVDWVLKN

-2851 SNTEKRADLS
+2851 SNSEKRADLS
-2861 AYGDADAVSAFAQ
+2861 AYGDADAVSAAAQ

-2886 NGRSAAELAPKA
+2886 NGRSAAKLAPKA

>member
-1 MQTKPAACGKRLLA
+1 MQTKSAACGKRLLA

-69 QYGGKMLY
+69 QYGGKLLY
-77 GESGAGVDSVDAAY
+77 GESGGGVDSVDAAY

-171 SGYGLTEASLPT
+171 SGYGLTEASLPA

-254 MDWTKWDLSGLGK
+254 MDWTRWDLSGLGK

-371 VCGSVKAE
+371 TCGSVKAE

-444 GVNPFTLKAAELE
+444 GVNPFTLTAAELE

-477 AYLSIMDVMAGTTYE
+477 AYLSIMDAMAGTTYE

-552 IVTAKAAG
+552 VVTAKAAG

-703 IDLAD
+703 IDLTD
-708 VVWAPIGNG
+708 VIWTPIGNG
-717 SVAFAGSF
+717 SVAFAGSL
-725 DGAGHTVSNL
+725 DGANHTISNL
-735 TVDYTTAASGERLY
+735 HVDYATAASGERLY

-793 SARNAELS
+793 SARYAELS
-801 NVISRVNVTADEKV
+801 KVISRVDVTADERV
-815 GNAASVGGLAGAMI
+815 GSTSSVGGLAGAMI
-829 NTTVTNCGNEGNITG
+829 DTTVTNCGNEGDVTG
-844 VKNLGGL
+844 VNNLGGL
-851 CYELYGG
+851 CYELYSG

-864 NTGRVTAT
+864 NTGRITAT

-885 TTVTNVY
+885 ATVTNVY

-982 NTGCGGYPLLV
+982 NSGCGGYPLLV
-993 WQEVRAHQY
+993 WQEARAHQY
-1002 ENGVC
+1002 EDGVC

-1276 IYGGSG
+1276 IYGGGG

-1364 YMFNQQINQTTAPSY
+1364 YMFNQQINQTTAPSC

-2022 YEWTPIGTASKKFAG
+2022 YEWTPIGTASKQFAG
-2037 TFNGRNHTIDHLS
+2037 TFDGQNHTVDNLS
-2050 INYSSKTPI
+2050 INYSSTTPI
-2059 SLYRGLFG
+2059 PLYRGLFG
-2067 WVSGANATNRA
+2067 WVSGANVTDRA
-2078 KIENL
+2078 KIENM
-2083 TVNGTVA
+2083 TVNGTVVA
-2090 AGSSKPVNDAY
+2090 SSTKSVNDAY
-2101 VGGIVGRADYADL
+2101 VGGIAGRADYADL
-2114 TNLHSNVDVSI
+2114 TNLHANVDVSI
-2125 KRTAGNYWQ
+2125 KRTSGNYQ
-2134 SVGGVVGGAYYS
+2134 SVGGVVGGTYYS

-2220 GGNYPAGIVGYS
+2220 GGNYPAGIVGYC

-2238 SCFNLGTVPCNTT
+2238 SCFNLGTVTCNTT
-2251 CTYGSV
+2251 FTYGSV
-2257 IVTVS
+2257 IGTVS

-2328 HPILLWQADAEHTF
+2328 HPILLWQVDAEHTF

-2367 HCDAVSNTLTVKV
+2367 NCDAVSNTLTVKV

-2404 SACARC
+2404 SVCARC

-2473 EKGGYTTHTC
+2473 ESAGYTTHTC
-2483 SVCGSSYVDTMTEA
+2483 SVCGSSYVDTMIDA
-2497 LGHDYQAVVT
+2497 LGHDYQTVVT
-2507 APTCDTMGYTTH
+2507 APTCDAMGYTTH
-2519 TCKRCGDSYV
+2519 TCTRCGNSYV

-2557 FTCTNCG
+2557 FTCTNCS

-2577 YEAVRTD
+2577 YEEVKTE

-2609 DATGHDCEATVVAPT
+2609 DAAGHDCEATVVAPT

-2643 SEICQPLGHDDKL
+2643 SEIRQPLGHDDKL

-2672 MVCTRCGEVHSKGE
+2672 MVCTRCGEVHNKGE

-2742 NGWYHEYVDWALKN
+2742 NGWYHEYVDWVLKN

>member
-346 GNEAVAT
+346 RNEAVAT

-371 VCGSVKAE
+371 ACGSVKAE
-379 CTVTVTASPLTVS
+379 CAVTVTASPLTVS
-392 VGGKTSPLS
+392 VGGKACALT

-406 GETKYRAVLPYGS
+406 DGTKYRAALPYGS

-444 GVNPFTLKAAELE
+444 GVNPFTLTAAELE

-690 GGENAISAVLAKD
+690 GGENTISAVLAKD

-781 SVYTGYVAGVVG
+781 SVYSGYVAGVVG

-815 GNAASVGGLAGAMI
+815 GNVASVGGLAGVMI
-829 NTTVTNCGNEGNITG
+829 DTTVTNCGNEGDVTG
-844 VKNLGGL
+844 VNNLGGL
-851 CYELYGG
+851 CYELYSG

-864 NTGRVTAT
+864 NTGRITAT

-885 TTVTNVY
+885 ATVTNVY

-993 WQEVRAHQY
+993 WQEARAHQY
-1002 ENGVC
+1002 EDGVC

-1066 DGGATWSGEQH
+1066 DGGVTWSGEQH

-1276 IYGGSG
+1276 IYGGGG

-1386 TIANAVELNITA
+1386 TIANAVELDITA

-1412 FNTKAVEPYKT
+1412 FNTRAVEPYKT

-1432 TYFYRVS
+1432 TYSYRVS
-1439 ERNSNY
+1439 ERNNNY
-1445 TWRLVDKA
+1445 TWRLVDET
-1453 GAYVTK
+1453 GTYVTK
-1459 AGWLPSLTA
+1459 AGWLSSLNQ

-1473 ITFAE
+1473 ITFDSG
-1478 NAPTDKKSHDLGKLG
+1478 APTDRKSHSFKDLG
-1493 TQVINRDEADLQ
+1493 TTVSSRDEADLQ

-1516 NDTYRVRAFRMWELI
+1516 SDTYRIRAYRMWELI
-1531 DSDVGNIMAE
+1531 NNDAGNIMVE
-1541 PKFNVQVLQGN
+1541 PSFNIQVLQGN
-1552 AADVKQVNGGN
+1552 PADVTQVSGGN
-1563 AEGNWIDVKPTG
+1563 AVGNWLDVTPTG

-1910 PLTAEADG
+1910 LLTAEADG

-1930 VEQLGYVR
+1930 IEQLGYVR

-2022 YEWTPIGTASKKFAG
+2022 YEWTPIGTASKQFAG
-2037 TFNGRNHTIDHLS
+2037 TFDGQNHTVDNLS
-2050 INYSSKTPI
+2050 INYSSTTPI
-2059 SLYRGLFG
+2059 PLYRGLFG
-2067 WVSGANATNRA
+2067 WVSGANVTDRA
-2078 KIENL
+2078 KIENM
-2083 TVNGTVA
+2083 TVNGTVVA
-2090 AGSSKPVNDAY
+2090 SSTKSVNDAY
-2101 VGGIVGRADYADL
+2101 VGGIAGRADYADL
-2114 TNLHSNVDVSI
+2114 TNLHANVDVSI
-2125 KRTAGNYWQ
+2125 KRTSGNYQ
-2134 SVGGVVGGAYYS
+2134 SVGGVVGGTYYS

-2165 GIVGNISSGSQP
+2165 GIVGNISSGNQP

-2220 GGNYPAGIVGYS
+2220 GGNYPAGIVGYC

-2238 SCFNLGTVPCNTT
+2238 SCFNLGTVTCNTT
-2251 CTYGSV
+2251 FTYGSV
-2257 IVTVS
+2257 IGTVS

-2279 KGGIGA
+2279 KGSIGA

-2367 HCDAVSNTLTVKV
+2367 NCDAVSNTLTVKV

-2404 SACARC
+2404 SVCARC

-2455 MLPATGHSYV
+2455 IVPATGHSYV

-2483 SVCGSSYVDTMTEA
+2483 SVCGSSYVDAMTEA
-2497 LGHDYQAVVT
+2497 LGHDYQTVVT
-2507 APTCDTMGYTTH
+2507 APTCDAMGYTTH
-2519 TCKRCGDSYV
+2519 TCTRCGNSYV

-2550 TEEGVRT
+2550 TEEGIRT
-2557 FTCTNCG
+2557 FTCKNCS

-2609 DATGHDCEATVVAPT
+2609 DAAGHDCEATVVAPT

-2643 SEICQPLGHDDKL
+2643 SEIRQPLGHDDKL
-2656 TGAKEATC
+2656 TGAKDATC

-2714 KCGRCGETEQRETT
+2714 KCGRCGEIEQRETT

-2742 NGWYHEYVDWALKN
+2742 NGWYHEYVDWVLKN

-2785 AGAPDMAGRESSF
+2785 AGTPDMAGRESSF

-2861 AYGDADAVSAFAQ
+2861 AYGDADAVSAAAQ

>member
-1 MQTKPAACGKRLLA
+1 MQTKSAACGKRLLA

-69 QYGGKMLY
+69 QYGGKLLY

-171 SGYGLTEASLPT
+171 SGYGLTEASLPA

-198 VNNMDYALNCYID
+198 VNNTDYALNCYID

-299 FEKAAAVVPATG
+299 FEKTAAVVPATG

-371 VCGSVKAE
+371 ACGSVKAE
-379 CTVTVTASPLTVS
+379 CAVTVTASPLTVS
-392 VGGKTSPLS
+392 VGGKACALT

-406 GETKYRAVLPYGS
+406 DGTKYRAALPYGS
-419 DVTIHVADASFL
+419 NVTIHVADASFL

-444 GVNPFTLKAAELE
+444 GVNPFTLTAAELE

-477 AYLSIMDVMAGTTYE
+477 AYLSIMDAMAGTTYE

-829 NTTVTNCGNEGNITG
+829 DTTVTNCGNEGDVTG
-844 VKNLGGL
+844 VNNLGGL
-851 CYELYGG
+851 CYELYSG

-864 NTGRVTAT
+864 NTGRITAT

-885 TTVTNVY
+885 ATVTNVY

-982 NTGCGGYPLLV
+982 NTGCGGYPLLA
-993 WQEVRAHQY
+993 WQEAHGHQY

-1241 STGRYSTRGYGWNTA
+1241 LTGRYSTRGYGWNTA

-1276 IYGGSG
+1276 IYGGGG
-1282 NDIHL
+1282 NDIYL

-1321 IHSGTHYTYTRYGSD
+1321 IHSGTPYTYTRYSSD

-1386 TIANAVELNITA
+1386 TIANAVELDITA

-1910 PLTAEADG
+1910 LLTAEADG

-1930 VEQLGYVR
+1930 IEQLGYVR

-2022 YEWTPIGTASKKFAG
+2022 YEWTPIGTASKQFAG
-2037 TFNGRNHTIDHLS
+2037 TFDGQNHTVDNLS
-2050 INYSSKTPI
+2050 INYSSTTPI
-2059 SLYRGLFG
+2059 PLYRGLFG
-2067 WVSGANATNRA
+2067 WVSGANVTDRA
-2078 KIENL
+2078 KIENM
-2083 TVNGTVA
+2083 TVNGTVVA
-2090 AGSSKPVNDAY
+2090 SSTKSVNDAY
-2101 VGGIVGRADYADL
+2101 VGGIAGRADYADL
-2114 TNLHSNVDVSI
+2114 TNLHANVDVSI
-2125 KRTAGNYWQ
+2125 KRTSGNYQ
-2134 SVGGVVGGAYYS
+2134 SVGGVVGGTYYS

-2177 STITGCVNTGSIT
+2177 STITGCVNTGNVT

-2220 GGNYPAGIVGYS
+2220 GGNYPAGIVGYC

-2238 SCFNLGTVPCNTT
+2238 SCFNLGTVTCNTT
-2251 CTYGSV
+2251 FTYGSV
-2257 IVTVS
+2257 IGTVS

-2367 HCDAVSNTLTVKV
+2367 NCDAVSNTLTVKV

-2404 SACARC
+2404 SVCARC

-2473 EKGGYTTHTC
+2473 ESAGYTTHTC
-2483 SVCGSSYVDTMTEA
+2483 SVCGSSYVDAMTEA
-2497 LGHDYQAVVT
+2497 LGHDYQTVVM
-2507 APTCDTMGYTTH
+2507 APTCDAMGYTTH
-2519 TCKRCGDSYV
+2519 TCTRCGNSYV

-2609 DATGHDCEATVVAPT
+2609 DAAGHDCEATVIAPT

-2643 SEICQPLGHDDKL
+2643 SEIRQPLGHDDKL
-2656 TGAKEATC
+2656 TGSKEATC

-2714 KCGRCGETEQRETT
+2714 KCGRCGEIEQHETT
-2728 AETCPSEAYTDLDR
+2728 AETCLSEAYTDLDR

>member
-77 GESGAGVDSVDAAY
+77 GESGGGVDSVDAAY

-171 SGYGLTEASLPT
+171 SGYGLTEASLPA

-198 VNNMDYALNCYID
+198 VNNTDYALNCYID

-371 VCGSVKAE
+371 ACGSVKAE
-379 CTVTVTASPLTVS
+379 CAVTVTASPLTVS
-392 VGGKTSPLS
+392 VGGKACALT

-406 GETKYRAVLPYGS
+406 DGTKYRAALPYDS
-419 DVTIHVADASFL
+419 NVTIHVADASFL

-444 GVNPFTLKAAELE
+444 GVNPFTLTAAELE

-477 AYLSIMDVMAGTTYE
+477 AYLSIMDAMAGTTYE

-703 IDLAD
+703 IDLTD
-708 VVWAPIGNG
+708 VIWTPIGNG
-717 SVAFAGSF
+717 SVAFAGSL
-725 DGAGHTVSNL
+725 DGANHTISNL
-735 TVDYTTAASGERLY
+735 HVDYATAASGERLY

-781 SVYTGYVAGVVG
+781 SVYSGYVAGVVG

-815 GNAASVGGLAGAMI
+815 GNVASVGGLAGVMI
-829 NTTVTNCGNEGNITG
+829 DTTVTNCGNEGDVTG
-844 VKNLGGL
+844 VNNLGGL
-851 CYELYGG
+851 CYELYSG

-864 NTGRVTAT
+864 NTGRITAT

-885 TTVTNVY
+885 ATVTNVY

-993 WQEVRAHQY
+993 WQEARAHQY
-1002 ENGVC
+1002 EDGVC

-1066 DGGATWSGEQH
+1066 DGGVTWSGEQH

-1276 IYGGSG
+1276 IYGGGG

-1867 SRLADIPVEVNRKVY
+1867 SRLADIPVEVNRKVTY
-1882 YSVKL
+1882 NVKL

-1910 PLTAEADG
+1910 LLTAEADG

-1930 VEQLGYVR
+1930 IEQLGYVR

-2022 YEWTPIGTASKKFAG
+2022 YEWTPIGTASKQFAG
-2037 TFNGRNHTIDHLS
+2037 TFDGQNHTVDNLS
-2050 INYSSKTPI
+2050 INYSSTTPI
-2059 SLYRGLFG
+2059 PLYRGLFG
-2067 WVSGANATNRA
+2067 WVSGANVTDRA
-2078 KIENL
+2078 KIENM
-2083 TVNGTVA
+2083 TVNGTVVA
-2090 AGSSKPVNDAY
+2090 SSTKSVNDAY
-2101 VGGIVGRADYADL
+2101 VGGIAGRADYADL
-2114 TNLHSNVDVSI
+2114 TNLHANVDVSI
-2125 KRTAGNYWQ
+2125 KRTSGNYQ
-2134 SVGGVVGGAYYS
+2134 SVGGVVGGTYYS

-2220 GGNYPAGIVGYS
+2220 GGNYPAGIVGYC

-2238 SCFNLGTVPCNTT
+2238 SCFNLGTVTCNTT
-2251 CTYGSV
+2251 FTYGSV
-2257 IVTVS
+2257 IGTVS
-2262 SADAVIKNL
+2262 SADAVIESL

-2285 VKNAETQTAAVRT
+2285 VKNAETQTATVRT

-2367 HCDAVSNTLTVKV
+2367 NCDAVSNTLTVKV

-2404 SACARC
+2404 SVCARC

-2473 EKGGYTTHTC
+2473 ESAGYTTHTC

-2497 LGHDYQAVVT
+2497 LGHDYQTVVT
-2507 APTCDTMGYTTH
+2507 APTCDAMGYTTH
-2519 TCKRCGDSYV
+2519 TCTRCGNSYV

-2557 FTCTNCG
+2557 FTCMNCG

-2609 DATGHDCEATVVAPT
+2609 DAAGHDCEATVVAPT

-2643 SEICQPLGHDDKL
+2643 SEIRQPLGHDDKL

-2692 HDYGDWTTV
+2692 HDYGDWTTL

-2785 AGAPDMAGRESSF
+2785 AGTPDMAGRESSF

>member
-69 QYGGKMLY
+69 QYGGKLLY

-183 LTFADGTARVIDHMY
+183 LTFADGIARVIDHMY
-198 VNNMDYALNCYID
+198 VNNTDYALNCYID

-248 GPKNIM
+248 GPKDIM

-371 VCGSVKAE
+371 ACGSVKAE
-379 CTVTVTASPLTVS
+379 CAVTVTASPLTVS
-392 VGGKTSPLS
+392 VGGKACALT

-406 GETKYRAVLPYGS
+406 DGTKYRAALTYGS

-444 GVNPFTLKAAELE
+444 GVNPFTLTAAELE

-477 AYLSIMDVMAGTTYE
+477 AYLSIMDAMAGTTYE

-552 IVTAKAAG
+552 IVTAKTAG

-574 CAVTVTPPV
+574 CAVTVTPSV

-641 GTATITASCGEAKA
+641 GMATITASCGEAKA

-708 VVWAPIGNG
+708 VVWVPIGNG

-749 LGLFGQVEGTPEKH
+749 LGLFGRIEGTSEKR

-942 QVSNVYYLGGAS
+942 QVSNVYYLGSAS

-982 NTGCGGYPLLV
+982 NTGCGGYPLLA
-993 WQEVRAHQY
+993 WQEARAHQY

-1089 LIQSKAGTYIYKF
+1089 LVQSKAGTYIYKF

-1276 IYGGSG
+1276 IYGGGG

-1386 TIANAVELNITA
+1386 TIANAVELDITA

-1412 FNTKAVEPYKT
+1412 FNTRAVEPYKT

-1432 TYFYRVS
+1432 TYSYRVS
-1439 ERNSNY
+1439 ERNNNY
-1445 TWRLVDKA
+1445 TWRLVDET
-1453 GAYVTK
+1453 GTYVTK
-1459 AGWLPSLTA
+1459 AGWLSSLNQ

-1473 ITFAE
+1473 ITFDSG
-1478 NAPTDKKSHDLGKLG
+1478 APTDRKSHSFKDLG
-1493 TQVINRDEADLQ
+1493 TTVSSRDEADLQ

-1516 NDTYRVRAFRMWELI
+1516 SDTYRIRAYRMWELI
-1531 DSDVGNIMAE
+1531 NNDAGNIMVE
-1541 PKFNVQVLQGN
+1541 PSFNIQVLQGN
-1552 AADVKQVNGGN
+1552 PADVTQVSGGN
-1563 AEGNWIDVKPTG
+1563 AVGNWLDVTPTG

-1584 AIDMYSNKDV
+1584 AIDLYNDKDV
-1594 AGTHGGFFPANNP
+1594 AGTHGGLFPATAP

-1616 NEAAGT
+1616 NKAAGK
-1622 ADATVTFNGGT
+1622 ADAVIRFNGGT
-1633 ISSRGANWDYN
+1633 TSPRGAEWDYN
-1644 YDTWYYLNTDTAPT
+1644 YDTWYYLDTDEAPT

-1732 RVAQTSVTVKNA
+1732 RVAQMSVTVKNA
-1744 SNSGEPI
+1744 SNDGEPI

-1761 DGLYRGVDKVSG
+1761 DGLYRGMDKVSG
-1773 IFNPLTL
+1773 IFNPTL
-1780 NLNYSTDEDDSMGS
+1780 LYLNYSAEEEESK
-1794 LGQYQQMDRASVTVE
+1794 GQLTQYWQMDRASVTVE

-1855 TNFSAVNISFVA
+1855 TNFSAVTTSFVA
-1867 SRLADIPVEVNRKVY
+1867 SRLADVSVEVNTKVTY
-1882 YSVKL
+1882 NVKL

-1910 PLTAEADG
+1910 LLTAEADG

-1930 VEQLGYVR
+1930 IEQLGYVR

-2022 YEWTPIGTASKKFAG
+2022 YEWTPIGTASKQFAG
-2037 TFNGRNHTIDHLS
+2037 TFDGQNHTVDNLS
-2050 INYSSKTPI
+2050 INYSSTTPI
-2059 SLYRGLFG
+2059 PLYRGLFG
-2067 WVSGANATNRA
+2067 WVSGANVTDRA
-2078 KIENL
+2078 KIENM
-2083 TVNGTVA
+2083 TVNGTVVA
-2090 AGSSKPVNDAY
+2090 SSTKSVNDAY
-2101 VGGIVGRADYADL
+2101 VGGIAGRADYADL
-2114 TNLHSNVDVSI
+2114 TNLHANVDVSI
-2125 KRTAGNYWQ
+2125 KRTSGNYQ
-2134 SVGGVVGGAYYS
+2134 SVGGVVGGTYYS

-2165 GIVGNISSGSQP
+2165 GIVGNISSGNQP

-2220 GGNYPAGIVGYS
+2220 GGNYPAGIVGYC

-2238 SCFNLGTVPCNTT
+2238 SCFNLGTVTCNTT
-2251 CTYGSV
+2251 FTYGSV
-2257 IVTVS
+2257 IGTVS
-2262 SADAVIKNL
+2262 SADAVIESL

-2367 HCDAVSNTLTVKV
+2367 NCDAVSNTLTVKV

-2404 SACARC
+2404 SVCARC

-2425 YVDVVTAPTCESAGY
+2425 YVDVVTAPTCDSAGY

-2455 MLPATGHSYV
+2455 IVPATGHSYV

-2483 SVCGSSYVDTMTEA
+2483 SVCGSSYVDTMTDA
-2497 LGHDYQAVVT
+2497 LGHDYQTVVT
-2507 APTCDTMGYTTH
+2507 APTCDAMGYTTH
-2519 TCKRCGDSYV
+2519 TCTRCGNSYV

-2594 YTCSVCGDSYKADFV
+2594 YTCSACGDSYKADFV

-2643 SEICQPLGHDDKL
+2643 SEIRQPLGHDDKL

-2742 NGWYHEYVDWALKN
+2742 NGWYHEYVDWVLKN

-2861 AYGDADAVSAFAQ
+2861 AYGDADAVSAAAQ

>member
-371 VCGSVKAE
+371 TCGSVKAE

-431 LVTDKKSNYLNDA
+431 LVTDKKSNYLNEA
-444 GVNPFTLKAAELE
+444 GANPFTLKAAELE
-457 TTLLTDKD
+457 TALLTDKD

-703 IDLAD
+703 IDLTD
-708 VVWAPIGNG
+708 VIWTPIGNG

-735 TVDYTTAASGERLY
+735 TVDYATAASGERLY

-801 NVISRVNVTADEKV
+801 NVISRVDVTADERV
-815 GNAASVGGLAGAMI
+815 GNVASVGGLAGAMI
-829 NTTVTNCGNEGNITG
+829 DTTVTNCGNEGDVTG
-844 VKNLGGL
+844 VNNLGGL
-851 CYELYGG
+851 CYELYSG

-864 NTGRVTAT
+864 NTGRITAT

-885 TTVTNVY
+885 ATVTNVY

-993 WQEVRAHQY
+993 WQEARAHQY
-1002 ENGVC
+1002 EDGVC

-1066 DGGATWSGEQH
+1066 DGGVTWSGEQH

-1276 IYGGSG
+1276 IYGGGG

-1910 PLTAEADG
+1910 LLTAEADG

-1930 VEQLGYVR
+1930 IEQLGYVR

-2022 YEWTPIGTASKKFAG
+2022 YEWTPIGTASKQFAG
-2037 TFNGRNHTIDHLS
+2037 TFDGQNHTVDNLS
-2050 INYSSKTPI
+2050 INYSSTTPI
-2059 SLYRGLFG
+2059 PLYRGLFG
-2067 WVSGANATNRA
+2067 WVSGANVTDRA
-2078 KIENL
+2078 KIENM
-2083 TVNGTVA
+2083 TVNGTVVA
-2090 AGSSKPVNDAY
+2090 SSTKSVNDAY
-2101 VGGIVGRADYADL
+2101 VGGIAGRADYADL
-2114 TNLHSNVDVSI
+2114 TNLHANVDVSI
-2125 KRTAGNYWQ
+2125 KRTSGNYQ
-2134 SVGGVVGGAYYS
+2134 SVGGVVGGTYYS

-2220 GGNYPAGIVGYS
+2220 GGNYPAGIVGYC

-2238 SCFNLGTVPCNTT
+2238 SCFNLGTVTCNTT
-2251 CTYGSV
+2251 FTYGSV
-2257 IVTVS
+2257 IGTVS
-2262 SADAVIKNL
+2262 SADAVIESL

-2285 VKNAETQTAAVRT
+2285 VKNAETQTATVRT

-2367 HCDAVSNTLTVKV
+2367 NCDAVSNTLTVKV

-2404 SACARC
+2404 SVCARC

-2473 EKGGYTTHTC
+2473 ESAGYTTHTC

-2497 LGHDYQAVVT
+2497 LGHDYQTVVT
-2507 APTCDTMGYTTH
+2507 APTCDAMGYTTH
-2519 TCKRCGDSYV
+2519 TCTRCGNSYV

-2577 YEAVRTD
+2577 YEAVKTE

-2594 YTCSVCGDSYKADFV
+2594 YTCSACGDSYKADFV

-2643 SEICQPLGHDDKL
+2643 SDIRQPLGHDDKL

-2742 NGWYHEYVDWALKN
+2742 NGWYHEYVDWVLKN

-2861 AYGDADAVSAFAQ
+2861 AYGDADAVSAAAQ

>member
-77 GESGAGVDSVDAAY
+77 GESGGGVDSVDAAY

-171 SGYGLTEASLPT
+171 SGYGLTEASLPA

-198 VNNMDYALNCYID
+198 VNNTDYALNCYID

-289 YFAYDDVAVR
+289 YFAYDAVAVR

-371 VCGSVKAE
+371 ACGSVKAE
-379 CTVTVTASPLTVS
+379 CAVTVTASPLTVS
-392 VGGKTSPLS
+392 VGGKACALT

-406 GETKYRAVLPYGS
+406 DGTKYRAALPYDS
-419 DVTIHVADASFL
+419 NVTIHVADASFL

-444 GVNPFTLKAAELE
+444 GVNPFTLTAAELE

-477 AYLSIMDVMAGTTYE
+477 AYLSIMDAMAGTTYE

-703 IDLAD
+703 IDLTD
-708 VVWAPIGNG
+708 VIWTPIGNG
-717 SVAFAGSF
+717 SVAFAGSL
-725 DGAGHTVSNL
+725 DGANHTISNL
-735 TVDYTTAASGERLY
+735 HVDYATAASGERLY

-781 SVYTGYVAGVVG
+781 SVYSGYVAGVVG

-815 GNAASVGGLAGAMI
+815 GNVASVGGLAGVMI
-829 NTTVTNCGNEGNITG
+829 DTTVTNCGNEGDVTG
-844 VKNLGGL
+844 VNNLGGL
-851 CYELYGG
+851 CYELYSG

-864 NTGRVTAT
+864 NTGRITAT

-885 TTVTNVY
+885 ATVTNVY

-993 WQEVRAHQY
+993 WQEARAHQY
-1002 ENGVC
+1002 EDGVC

-1066 DGGATWSGEQH
+1066 DGGVTWSGEQH

-1276 IYGGSG
+1276 IYGGGG

-1910 PLTAEADG
+1910 LLTAEADG

-1930 VEQLGYVR
+1930 IEQLGYVR

-2022 YEWTPIGTASKKFAG
+2022 YEWTPIGTASKQFAG
-2037 TFNGRNHTIDHLS
+2037 TFDGQNHTVDNLS
-2050 INYSSKTPI
+2050 INYSSTTPI
-2059 SLYRGLFG
+2059 PLYRGLFG
-2067 WVSGANATNRA
+2067 WVSGANVTDRA
-2078 KIENL
+2078 KIENM
-2083 TVNGTVA
+2083 TVNGTVVA
-2090 AGSSKPVNDAY
+2090 SSTKSVNDAY
-2101 VGGIVGRADYADL
+2101 VGGIAGRADYADL
-2114 TNLHSNVDVSI
+2114 TNLHANVDVSI
-2125 KRTAGNYWQ
+2125 KRTSGNYQ
-2134 SVGGVVGGAYYS
+2134 SVGGVVGGTYYS

-2220 GGNYPAGIVGYS
+2220 GGNYPAGIVGYC

-2238 SCFNLGTVPCNTT
+2238 SCFNLGTVTCNTT
-2251 CTYGSV
+2251 FTYGSV
-2257 IVTVS
+2257 IGTVS
-2262 SADAVIKNL
+2262 SADAVIESL

-2285 VKNAETQTAAVRT
+2285 VKNAETQTATVRT

-2367 HCDAVSNTLTVKV
+2367 NCDAVSNTLTVKV

-2404 SACARC
+2404 SVCARC

-2473 EKGGYTTHTC
+2473 ESAGYTTHTC

-2497 LGHDYQAVVT
+2497 LGHDYQTVVT
-2507 APTCDTMGYTTH
+2507 APTCDAMGYTTH
-2519 TCKRCGDSYV
+2519 TCTRCGNSYV

-2577 YEAVRTD
+2577 YEAVKTE

-2594 YTCSVCGDSYKADFV
+2594 YTCSACGDSYKADFV

-2643 SEICQPLGHDDKL
+2643 SDIRQPLGHDDKL

-2742 NGWYHEYVDWALKN
+2742 NGWYHEYVDWVLKN

-2861 AYGDADAVSAFAQ
+2861 AYGDADAVSAAAQ

>member
-15 LVLAIVMVCS
+15 LVLAVVMVCS

-198 VNNMDYALNCYID
+198 VNNTDYALNCYID

-371 VCGSVKAE
+371 ACGSVKAE
-379 CTVTVTASPLTVS
+379 CAVTVTASPLTVS
-392 VGGKTSPLS
+392 VGGKACALT

-406 GETKYRAVLPYGS
+406 DGTKYRAALPYDS
-419 DVTIHVADASFL
+419 NVTIHVADASFL

-444 GVNPFTLKAAELE
+444 GVNPFTLTAAELE

-477 AYLSIMDVMAGTTYE
+477 AYLSIMDAMAGTTYE

-703 IDLAD
+703 IDLTD
-708 VVWAPIGNG
+708 VIWTPIGNG
-717 SVAFAGSF
+717 SVAFAGSL
-725 DGAGHTVSNL
+725 DGANHTISNL
-735 TVDYTTAASGERLY
+735 HVDYATAASGERLY

-781 SVYTGYVAGVVG
+781 SVYSGYVAGVVG

-815 GNAASVGGLAGAMI
+815 GNVASVGGLAGVMI
-829 NTTVTNCGNEGNITG
+829 DTTVTNCGNEGDVTG
-844 VKNLGGL
+844 VNNLGGL
-851 CYELYGG
+851 CYELYSG

-864 NTGRVTAT
+864 NTGRITAT

-885 TTVTNVY
+885 ATVTNVY

-993 WQEVRAHQY
+993 WQEARAHQY
-1002 ENGVC
+1002 EDGVC

-1066 DGGATWSGEQH
+1066 DGGVTWSGEQH

-1276 IYGGSG
+1276 IYGGGG

-1910 PLTAEADG
+1910 LLTAEADG

-1930 VEQLGYVR
+1930 IEQLGYVR

-2022 YEWTPIGTASKKFAG
+2022 YEWTPIGTASKQFAG
-2037 TFNGRNHTIDHLS
+2037 TFDGQNHTVDNLS
-2050 INYSSKTPI
+2050 INYSSTTPI
-2059 SLYRGLFG
+2059 PLYRGLFG
-2067 WVSGANATNRA
+2067 WVSGANVTDRA
-2078 KIENL
+2078 KIENM
-2083 TVNGTVA
+2083 TVNGTVVA
-2090 AGSSKPVNDAY
+2090 SSTKSVNDAY
-2101 VGGIVGRADYADL
+2101 VGGIAGRADYADL
-2114 TNLHSNVDVSI
+2114 TNLHANVDVSI
-2125 KRTAGNYWQ
+2125 KRTSGNYQ
-2134 SVGGVVGGAYYS
+2134 SVGGVVGGTYYS

-2210 ACYNTGTIKA
+2210 ACYNTGAIKA
-2220 GGNYPAGIVGYS
+2220 GGNYPAGIVGYC

-2238 SCFNLGTVPCNTT
+2238 SCFNLGTVTCNTT
-2251 CTYGSV
+2251 FTYGSV
-2257 IVTVS
+2257 IGTVS

-2279 KGGIGA
+2279 KGGIGT

-2367 HCDAVSNTLTVKV
+2367 NCDAVSNTLTVKV

-2404 SACARC
+2404 SVCARC

-2473 EKGGYTTHTC
+2473 ESAGYTTHTC

-2497 LGHDYQAVVT
+2497 LGHDYQTVVT
-2507 APTCDTMGYTTH
+2507 APTCDAMGYTTH
-2519 TCKRCGDSYV
+2519 TCTRCGDSYV

-2609 DATGHDCEATVVAPT
+2609 DATGHDCEATVIAPT

-2643 SEICQPLGHDDKL
+2643 SEIRQPLGHDDKL
-2656 TGAKEATC
+2656 TGAKDATC

-2728 AETCPSEAYTDLDR
+2728 AETCSSEAYTDLDR

>member
-1 MQTKPAACGKRLLA
+1 MQTKSAACGKRLLA
-15 LVLAIVMVCS
+15 LMLAIVMVCS

-69 QYGGKMLY
+69 QYGGKLLY

-198 VNNMDYALNCYID
+198 VNNTDYALNCYID

-316 TTLNLMTGETA
+316 ATLNLMTGETA

-358 VTAVGAGSTVITA
+358 VTAVGVGSTVITA
-371 VCGSVKAE
+371 ACGSVKAE
-379 CTVTVTASPLTVS
+379 CAVTVTASPLTVS
-392 VGGKTSPLS
+392 VGGKACALT

-406 GETKYRAVLPYGS
+406 DGTKYRAVLPYGS
-419 DVTIHVADASFL
+419 NVTIHVADASFL

-444 GVNPFTLKAAELE
+444 GVNPFTLTAAELE

-477 AYLSIMDVMAGTTYE
+477 AYLSIMDAMAGTTYE

-708 VVWAPIGNG
+708 VVWVPIGNG

-749 LGLFGQVEGTPEKH
+749 LGLFGRIEGTPEKH

-781 SVYTGYVAGVVG
+781 SVYSGYVAGVVG

-815 GNAASVGGLAGAMI
+815 GNVASVGGLAGVMI
-829 NTTVTNCGNEGNITG
+829 DTTVTNCGNEGDVTG
-844 VKNLGGL
+844 VNNLGGL
-851 CYELYGG
+851 CYELYSG

-864 NTGRVTAT
+864 NTGRITAT

-885 TTVTNVY
+885 ATVTNVY

-993 WQEVRAHQY
+993 WQEARAHQY
-1002 ENGVC
+1002 EDGVC

-1066 DGGATWSGEQH
+1066 DGGVTWSGEQH

-1386 TIANAVELNITA
+1386 TIANAVELDITA

-1412 FNTKAVEPYKT
+1412 FNTRAVEPYKT

-1432 TYFYRVS
+1432 TYSYRVS
-1439 ERNSNY
+1439 ERNNNY
-1445 TWRLVDKA
+1445 TWRLVDET
-1453 GAYVTK
+1453 GTYVTK
-1459 AGWLPSLTA
+1459 AGWLSSLNQ

-1473 ITFAE
+1473 ITFDSG
-1478 NAPTDKKSHDLGKLG
+1478 APTDRKSHSFKDLGA
-1493 TQVINRDEADLQ
+1493 TVSSRDEADLQ
-1505 VFLSHSGFMSV
+1505 VFLSHSGFKSV
-1516 NDTYRVRAFRMWELI
+1516 TDTYRVRAFRMWELI

-1673 AVVTTNASLN
+1673 AVVTTNDAMQ
-1683 STLSDWSDLTAG
+1683 STLSGWKNLE
-1695 ADGKYHADLLPF
+1695 ADEKGTYHASLLPF

-1910 PLTAEADG
+1910 LLTAEADG

-1930 VEQLGYVR
+1930 IEQLGYVR

-2022 YEWTPIGTASKKFAG
+2022 YEWTPIGTASKQFAG
-2037 TFNGRNHTIDHLS
+2037 TFDGQNHTVDNLS
-2050 INYSSKTPI
+2050 INYSSTTPI
-2059 SLYRGLFG
+2059 PLYRGLFG
-2067 WVSGANATNRA
+2067 WVSGANVTDRA
-2078 KIENL
+2078 KIENM
-2083 TVNGTVA
+2083 TVNGTVVA
-2090 AGSSKPVNDAY
+2090 SSTKSVNDAY
-2101 VGGIVGRADYADL
+2101 VGGIAGRADYADL
-2114 TNLHSNVDVSI
+2114 TNLHANVDVSI
-2125 KRTAGNYWQ
+2125 KRTSGNYQ
-2134 SVGGVVGGAYYS
+2134 SVGGVVGGTYYS

-2177 STITGCVNTGSIT
+2177 STITGCVNTGNIF

-2220 GGNYPAGIVGYS
+2220 GGNYPAGIVGYC

-2238 SCFNLGTVPCNTT
+2238 SCFNLGTVTCNTT
-2251 CTYGSV
+2251 FTYGSV
-2257 IVTVS
+2257 IGTVS

-2367 HCDAVSNTLTVKV
+2367 NCDAVSNTLTVKV

-2404 SACARC
+2404 SVCARC

-2455 MLPATGHSYV
+2455 IVPATGHSYV

-2483 SVCGSSYVDTMTEA
+2483 SVCGSSYVDAMTEA
-2497 LGHDYQAVVT
+2497 LGHDYQTVVT
-2507 APTCDTMGYTTH
+2507 APTCDAMGYTTH
-2519 TCKRCGDSYV
+2519 TCTRCGNSYV

-2550 TEEGVRT
+2550 TEEGIRT
-2557 FTCTNCG
+2557 FTCKNCS

-2609 DATGHDCEATVVAPT
+2609 DAAGHDCEATVVAPT

-2643 SEICQPLGHDDKL
+2643 SEIRQPLGHDDKL

-2714 KCGRCGETEQRETT
+2714 KCGRCGEIEQHETT
-2728 AETCPSEAYTDLDR
+2728 AETCLSEAYTDLDR
-2742 NGWYHEYVDWALKN
+2742 NGWYHEYVDWVLKN

-2785 AGAPDMAGRESSF
+2785 AGAPDVAGRESSF

-2851 SNTEKRADLS
+2851 SDTEKRADLS

>member
-171 SGYGLTEASLPT
+171 SGYGLTEASLPA

-198 VNNMDYALNCYID
+198 VNNTDYALNCYID

-371 VCGSVKAE
+371 TCGSVKAE

-392 VGGKTSPLS
+392 VGSKTSPLS

-703 IDLAD
+703 IDLTD
-708 VVWAPIGNG
+708 VIWTPIGNG
-717 SVAFAGSF
+717 SVAFAGSL
-725 DGAGHTVSNL
+725 DGANHTISNL
-735 TVDYTTAASGERLY
+735 HVDYATAASGERLY

-781 SVYTGYVAGVVG
+781 SVYSGYVAGVVG

-815 GNAASVGGLAGAMI
+815 GNVASVGGLAGVMI
-829 NTTVTNCGNEGNITG
+829 DTTVTNCGNEGDVTG
-844 VKNLGGL
+844 VNNLGGL
-851 CYELYGG
+851 CYELYSG

-864 NTGRVTAT
+864 NTGRITAT

-885 TTVTNVY
+885 ATVTNVY

-993 WQEVRAHQY
+993 WQEARAHQY
-1002 ENGVC
+1002 EDGVC

-1066 DGGATWSGEQH
+1066 DGGVTWSGEQH

-1196 IDGTKYELHDY
+1196 IDGTRYELHDY

-1276 IYGGSG
+1276 IYGGGG

-1386 TIANAVELNITA
+1386 TIANAVELDITA

-1412 FNTKAVEPYKT
+1412 FNTRAVEPYKT

-1432 TYFYRVS
+1432 TYSYRVS
-1439 ERNSNY
+1439 ERNNNY
-1445 TWRLVDKA
+1445 TWRLVDET
-1453 GAYVTK
+1453 GTYVTK
-1459 AGWLPSLTA
+1459 AGWLSSLNQ

-1473 ITFAE
+1473 ITFDSG
-1478 NAPTDKKSHDLGKLG
+1478 APTDRKSHSFKDLG
-1493 TQVINRDEADLQ
+1493 TTVSSRDEADLQ

-1516 NDTYRVRAFRMWELI
+1516 SDTYRIRAYRMWELI
-1531 DSDVGNIMAE
+1531 NNDAGNIMVE
-1541 PKFNVQVLQGN
+1541 PSFNIQVLQGN
-1552 AADVKQVNGGN
+1552 PADVTQVSGGN
-1563 AEGNWIDVKPTG
+1563 AVGNWLDVTPTG

-1584 AIDMYSNKDV
+1584 AIDLYNDKDV
-1594 AGTHGGFFPANNP
+1594 AGTHGGLFPATAP

-1616 NEAAGT
+1616 NKAAGK
-1622 ADATVTFNGGT
+1622 ADAVIRFNGGT
-1633 ISSRGANWDYN
+1633 TSPRGAEWDYN
-1644 YDTWYYLNTDTAPT
+1644 YDTWYYLDTDEAPT
-1658 LDFTVKAAEGVKVSY
+1658 LDFTTTKGATASY

-1900 TPTLKDGDNK
+1900 TPMLKDGDNK
-1910 PLTAEADG
+1910 LLTAEADG

-1930 VEQLGYVR
+1930 IEQLGYVR

-2022 YEWTPIGTASKKFAG
+2022 YEWTPIGTASKQFAG
-2037 TFNGRNHTIDHLS
+2037 TFDGQNHTVDNLS
-2050 INYSSKTPI
+2050 INYSSTTPI
-2059 SLYRGLFG
+2059 PLYRGLFG
-2067 WVSGANATNRA
+2067 WVSGANVTDRA
-2078 KIENL
+2078 KIENM
-2083 TVNGTVA
+2083 TVNGTVVA
-2090 AGSSKPVNDAY
+2090 SSTKSVNDAY
-2101 VGGIVGRADYADL
+2101 VGGIAGRADYADL
-2114 TNLHSNVDVSI
+2114 TNLHANVDVSI
-2125 KRTAGNYWQ
+2125 KRTSGNYQ
-2134 SVGGVVGGAYYS
+2134 SVGGVVGGTYYS

-2165 GIVGNISSGSQP
+2165 GIVGNISSGNQP

-2220 GGNYPAGIVGYS
+2220 GGNYPAGIVGYC

-2238 SCFNLGTVPCNTT
+2238 SCFNLGTVTCNTT
-2251 CTYGSV
+2251 FTYGSV
-2257 IVTVS
+2257 IGTVS

-2367 HCDAVSNTLTVKV
+2367 NCDAVSNTLTVKV

-2404 SACARC
+2404 SVCARC

-2483 SVCGSSYVDTMTEA
+2483 SVCGSSYVDTMTDA
-2497 LGHDYQAVVT
+2497 LGHDYQTVVT
-2507 APTCDTMGYTTH
+2507 APTCDAMGYTTH
-2519 TCKRCGDSYV
+2519 TCTRCGNSYV

-2594 YTCSVCGDSYKADFV
+2594 YTCSACGDSYKADFV

-2643 SEICQPLGHDDKL
+2643 SEIRQPLGHDDKL

-2742 NGWYHEYVDWALKN
+2742 NGWYHEYVDWVLKN

-2861 AYGDADAVSAFAQ
+2861 AYGDADAVSAAAQ

>member
-1 MQTKPAACGKRLLA
+1 MQTKSAACGKRLLA

-198 VNNMDYALNCYID
+198 VNNTDYALNCYID

-371 VCGSVKAE
+371 ACGSVKAE
-379 CTVTVTASPLTVS
+379 CAVTVTASPLTVS
-392 VGGKTSPLS
+392 VGGKACALT

-406 GETKYRAVLPYGS
+406 DGTKYRAALPYGS
-419 DVTIHVADASFL
+419 NVTIHVADASFL

-444 GVNPFTLKAAELE
+444 GVNPFTLTAAELE

-477 AYLSIMDVMAGTTYE
+477 AYLSIMDAMAGTTYE

-605 TAAIQPEDT
+605 TAAIQPENT

-749 LGLFGQVEGTPEKH
+749 LGLFGRIEGTPEKH

-793 SARNAELS
+793 FARNAELS

-815 GNAASVGGLAGAMI
+815 SNAASVGGLAGAMI

-851 CYELYGG
+851 CYELYSG

-885 TTVTNVY
+885 ATVTNVY

-982 NTGCGGYPLLV
+982 NTGCGGYPLLT
-993 WQEVRAHQY
+993 WQEARGHQY

-1215 AFDAADETATASNT
+1215 AFDVADETATASNT

-1276 IYGGSG
+1276 IYGGGG
-1282 NDIHL
+1282 NDIYL

-1321 IHSGTHYTYTRYGSD
+1321 IHSGTPYTYTRYSSN

-1412 FNTKAVEPYKT
+1412 FNTRAVEPYKT

-1910 PLTAEADG
+1910 LLTAEADG

-1930 VEQLGYVR
+1930 IEQLGYVR

-2022 YEWTPIGTASKKFAG
+2022 YEWTPIGTASKQFAG
-2037 TFNGRNHTIDHLS
+2037 TFDGQNHTVDNLS
-2050 INYSSKTPI
+2050 INYSSTTPI
-2059 SLYRGLFG
+2059 PLYRGLFG
-2067 WVSGANATNRA
+2067 WVSGANVTDRA
-2078 KIENL
+2078 KIENM
-2083 TVNGTVA
+2083 TVNGTVVA
-2090 AGSSKPVNDAY
+2090 SSTKSVNDAY
-2101 VGGIVGRADYADL
+2101 VGGIAGRADYADL
-2114 TNLHSNVDVSI
+2114 TNLHANVDVSI
-2125 KRTAGNYWQ
+2125 KRTSGNYQ
-2134 SVGGVVGGAYYS
+2134 SVGGVVGGTYYS

-2165 GIVGNISSGSQP
+2165 GIVGNISSGNQP

-2220 GGNYPAGIVGYS
+2220 GGNYPAGIVGYC

-2238 SCFNLGTVPCNTT
+2238 SCFNLGTVTCNTT
-2251 CTYGSV
+2251 FTYGSV
-2257 IVTVS
+2257 IGTVS
-2262 SADAVIKNL
+2262 SADAVIESL

-2285 VKNAETQTAAVRT
+2285 VKNAETQTATVRT

-2367 HCDAVSNTLTVKV
+2367 NCDAVSNTLTVKV

-2404 SACARC
+2404 SVCARC

-2473 EKGGYTTHTC
+2473 ESAGYTTHIC

-2497 LGHDYQAVVT
+2497 LGHDYQTVVT
-2507 APTCDTMGYTTH
+2507 APTCDAMGYTTH
-2519 TCKRCGDSYV
+2519 TCTRCGNSYV

-2577 YEAVRTD
+2577 YEAVKTE

-2594 YTCSVCGDSYKADFV
+2594 YTCSACGDSYKADFV
-2609 DATGHDCEATVVAPT
+2609 DAAGHDCEATVIAPT

-2643 SEICQPLGHDDKL
+2643 SEIRQPLGHDDKL

-2714 KCGRCGETEQRETT
+2714 KCGRCGEIEQRETT
-2728 AETCPSEAYTDLDR
+2728 AETCSSEAYTDLDR

-2756 GVMNGVG
+2756 GMMNGVG

-2861 AYGDADAVSAFAQ
+2861 AYGDADAVSAAAQ

>member
-1 MQTKPAACGKRLLA
+1 MQTKSAACGKRLLA

-171 SGYGLTEASLPT
+171 SGYGLGEDALPA

-198 VNNMDYALNCYID
+198 VNNTDYALNCYID

-371 VCGSVKAE
+371 ACGSVKAE
-379 CTVTVTASPLTVS
+379 CAVTVTASPLTVS
-392 VGGKTSPLS
+392 VGGKACALT

-406 GETKYRAVLPYGS
+406 DGTKYRAALPYGS
-419 DVTIHVADASFL
+419 NVTIHVADASFL

-444 GVNPFTLKAAELE
+444 GVNPFTLTAAELE

-477 AYLSIMDVMAGTTYE
+477 AYLSIMDAMAGTTYE

-781 SVYTGYVAGVVG
+781 SVYSGYVAGAVG

-885 TTVTNVY
+885 ATVTNVY

-982 NTGCGGYPLLV
+982 NTGCGGNPLLA
-993 WQEVRAHQY
+993 WQEARGHQY

-1128 INFYVGRDQNYS
+1128 INFYVGRDQNYE

-1276 IYGGSG
+1276 IYGGGG

-1386 TIANAVELNITA
+1386 TIANAVELDITA

-1412 FNTKAVEPYKT
+1412 FNTRAVEPYKT

-1432 TYFYRVS
+1432 TYSYRVS
-1439 ERNSNY
+1439 ERNNNY
-1445 TWRLVDKA
+1445 TWRLVDET
-1453 GAYVTK
+1453 GTYVTK
-1459 AGWLPSLTA
+1459 AGWLSSLNQ

-1473 ITFAE
+1473 ITFDSG
-1478 NAPTDKKSHDLGKLG
+1478 APTDRKSHSFKDLG
-1493 TQVINRDEADLQ
+1493 TTVSSRDEADLQ

-1633 ISSRGANWDYN
+1633 GSSRGANWDYN

-1773 IFNPLTL
+1773 IFNPTL
-1780 NLNYSTDEDDSMGS
+1780 LYLNYSTEEDESMGS

-1830 YISGGMYSAPSPFD
+1830 YISGGLYSAPSPFD

-1910 PLTAEADG
+1910 LLTAEADG

-1930 VEQLGYVR
+1930 IEQLGYVR

-1968 ENAWDGKTATE
+1968 ENAWDGKTTTE
-1979 PKTGENGVYL
+1979 PATNENGVYL

-2022 YEWTPIGTASKKFAG
+2022 YEWTPIGTASKQFAG
-2037 TFNGRNHTIDHLS
+2037 TFDGQNHTVDNLS
-2050 INYSSKTPI
+2050 INYSSTTPI
-2059 SLYRGLFG
+2059 PLYRGLFG
-2067 WVSGANATNRA
+2067 WVSGANVTDRA
-2078 KIENL
+2078 KIENM
-2083 TVNGTVA
+2083 TVNGTVVA
-2090 AGSSKPVNDAY
+2090 SSTKSVNDAY
-2101 VGGIVGRADYADL
+2101 VGGIAGRADYADL
-2114 TNLHSNVDVSI
+2114 TNLHANVDVSI
-2125 KRTAGNYWQ
+2125 KRTSGNYQ
-2134 SVGGVVGGAYYS
+2134 SVGGVVGGTYYS

-2165 GIVGNISSGSQP
+2165 GIVGNISSGNQP

-2220 GGNYPAGIVGYS
+2220 GGNYPAGIVGYC

-2238 SCFNLGTVPCNTT
+2238 SCFNLGTVTCNTT
-2251 CTYGSV
+2251 FTYGSV
-2257 IVTVS
+2257 IGTVS

-2367 HCDAVSNTLTVKV
+2367 NCDAVSNTLTVKV

-2404 SACARC
+2404 SVCARC

-2440 TTHTCSVCGDSYVDA
+2440 TTHTCSVCG
-2455 MLPATGHSYV
+2455 
-2465 DVVTAPTC
+2465 
-2473 EKGGYTTHTC
+2473 
-2483 SVCGSSYVDTMTEA
+2483 SSYVDTMTEA
-2497 LGHDYQAVVT
+2497 LGHDYQTVVT
-2507 APTCDTMGYTTH
+2507 APTCDAMGYTTH
-2519 TCKRCGDSYV
+2519 TCTRCGNSYV

-2609 DATGHDCEATVVAPT
+2609 DAAGHDCEATVIAPT

-2643 SEICQPLGHDDKL
+2643 SEIRQPLGHDDKL

-2728 AETCPSEAYTDLDR
+2728 AETCSSEAYTDLDR

-2756 GVMNGVG
+2756 GMMNGVG

-2861 AYGDADAVSAFAQ
+2861 AYGDADAVSAAAQ

>member
-69 QYGGKMLY
+69 QYGGKLLY

-198 VNNMDYALNCYID
+198 VNNTDYALNCYID

-371 VCGSVKAE
+371 ACGSVKAE
-379 CTVTVTASPLTVS
+379 CAVTVTASPLTVS
-392 VGGKTSPLS
+392 VGGKACALT

-406 GETKYRAVLPYGS
+406 DGTKYRAALPYGS
-419 DVTIHVADASFL
+419 NVTIHVADASFL

-444 GVNPFTLKAAELE
+444 GVNPFTLTAAELE

-477 AYLSIMDVMAGTTYE
+477 AYLSIMDAMAGTTYE

-703 IDLAD
+703 IDLAN

-793 SARNAELS
+793 FARNAELS

-815 GNAASVGGLAGAMI
+815 SNAASVGGLAGAMI

-982 NTGCGGYPLLV
+982 NTGCSGYPLLA
-993 WQEVRAHQY
+993 WQEARGHQY

-1066 DGGATWSGEQH
+1066 DGGETWSEEQH
-1077 FEEAMFGGVNKS
+1077 FEEALFGGVNKS
-1089 LIQSKAGTYIYKF
+1089 LVQSKAGTYIYKF

-1164 VGWFTDAEGKTV
+1164 VGWFTNADGKTV

-1189 EEKDYVE
+1189 EETDYVE

-1276 IYGGSG
+1276 IYGGGG

-1683 STLSDWSDLTAG
+1683 STLSDWSNLTAG

-1910 PLTAEADG
+1910 LLTAEADG
-1918 TYKLGYGSYTYA
+1918 TYKLGYGTYTYA
-1930 VEQLGYVR
+1930 VEQLGFVR
-1938 TSGSFKLGSADA
+1938 SSGSFKLGSADA

-2022 YEWTPIGTASKKFAG
+2022 YEWTPIGTASKQFAG
-2037 TFNGRNHTIDHLS
+2037 TFDGQNHTVDNLS
-2050 INYSSKTPI
+2050 INYSSTTPI
-2059 SLYRGLFG
+2059 PLYRGLFG
-2067 WVSGANATNRA
+2067 WVSGANVTDRA
-2078 KIENL
+2078 KIENM
-2083 TVNGTVA
+2083 TVNGTVVA
-2090 AGSSKPVNDAY
+2090 SSTKSVNDAY
-2101 VGGIVGRADYADL
+2101 VGGIAGRADYADL
-2114 TNLHSNVDVSI
+2114 TNLHANVDVSI
-2125 KRTAGNYWQ
+2125 KRTSGNYQ
-2134 SVGGVVGGAYYS
+2134 SVGGVVGGTYYS

-2165 GIVGNISSGSQP
+2165 GIVGNISSGNQP

-2220 GGNYPAGIVGYS
+2220 GGNYPAGIVGYC

-2238 SCFNLGTVPCNTT
+2238 SCFNLGTVTCNTT
-2251 CTYGSV
+2251 FTYGSV
-2257 IVTVS
+2257 IGTVS

-2367 HCDAVSNTLTVKV
+2367 NCDAVSNTLTVKV

-2404 SACARC
+2404 SVCARC

-2473 EKGGYTTHTC
+2473 ESAGYTTHTC
-2483 SVCGSSYVDTMTEA
+2483 SVCGSSYVDAMTEA
-2497 LGHDYQAVVT
+2497 LGHDYQTVVT
-2507 APTCDTMGYTTH
+2507 APTCDAMGYTTH
-2519 TCKRCGDSYV
+2519 TCTRCGNSYV

-2557 FTCTNCG
+2557 FTCKNCG

-2609 DATGHDCEATVVAPT
+2609 DAAGHDCEATVVAPT

-2643 SEICQPLGHDDKL
+2643 SEIRQPLGHDDKL

-2714 KCGRCGETEQRETT
+2714 KCGRCGEIEQRETT
-2728 AETCPSEAYTDLDR
+2728 AETCLSEAYTDLDR
-2742 NGWYHEYVDWALKN
+2742 NGWYHEYVDWVLKN

>member
-171 SGYGLTEASLPT
+171 SGYGLTEASLPA

-198 VNNMDYALNCYID
+198 VNNTDYALNCYID

-371 VCGSVKAE
+371 ACGSVKAE
-379 CTVTVTASPLTVS
+379 CAVTVTASPLTVS
-392 VGGKTSPLS
+392 VGGKACALT

-406 GETKYRAVLPYGS
+406 DGTKYRAALPYGS
-419 DVTIHVADASFL
+419 NVTIHVADASFL
-431 LVTDKKSNYLNDA
+431 LVTDKKSNYLNNA
-444 GVNPFTLKAAELE
+444 GVNPFTLTAAELE

-477 AYLSIMDVMAGTTYE
+477 AYLSIMDAMAGTTYE

-690 GGENAISAVLAKD
+690 GGENTISAVLAKD

-781 SVYTGYVAGVVG
+781 SVYSGYVAGVVG

-815 GNAASVGGLAGAMI
+815 GNVASVGGLAGVMI
-829 NTTVTNCGNEGNITG
+829 DTTVTNCGNEGDVTG
-844 VKNLGGL
+844 VNNLGGL
-851 CYELYGG
+851 CYELYSG

-864 NTGRVTAT
+864 NTGRITAT

-885 TTVTNVY
+885 ATVTNVY

-937 VGSAD
+937 VGTAD

-993 WQEVRAHQY
+993 WQEARAHQY

-1066 DGGATWSGEQH
+1066 DGGVTWSGEQH

-1276 IYGGSG
+1276 IYGGGG

-1386 TIANAVELNITA
+1386 TIANAVELDITA

-1412 FNTKAVEPYKT
+1412 FNTRAVEPYKT
-1423 AKDDATGMT
+1423 AKDDATGMA
-1432 TYFYRVS
+1432 TYSYRVS
-1439 ERNSNY
+1439 ERNNNY
-1445 TWRLVDKA
+1445 TWRLVDET
-1453 GAYVTK
+1453 GTYVTK
-1459 AGWLPSLTA
+1459 AGWLSSLNQ

-1473 ITFAE
+1473 ITFDSG
-1478 NAPTDKKSHDLGKLG
+1478 APTDRKSHSFKDLG
-1493 TQVINRDEADLQ
+1493 TTVSSRDEADLQ
-1505 VFLSHSGFMSV
+1505 VFLSHSGFKSV
-1516 NDTYRVRAFRMWELI
+1516 TDTYRVRAFRMWELI

-1867 SRLADIPVEVNRKVY
+1867 SRLADIPVEVSKKVY
-1882 YSVKL
+1882 YNVKL
-1887 VAVDENGNVFEDL
+1887 VPVDENGNAIDGL
-1900 TPTLKDGDNK
+1900 TPTLVDGSNK
-1910 PLTAEADG
+1910 ALTAEADG

-1930 VEQLGYVR
+1930 IEQLGYVR

-2022 YEWTPIGTASKKFAG
+2022 YEWTPIGTASKQFAG
-2037 TFNGRNHTIDHLS
+2037 TFDGQNHTVDNLS
-2050 INYSSKTPI
+2050 INYSSTTPI
-2059 SLYRGLFG
+2059 PLYRGLFG
-2067 WVSGANATNRA
+2067 WVSGANVTDRA
-2078 KIENL
+2078 KIENM
-2083 TVNGTVA
+2083 TVNGTVVA
-2090 AGSSKPVNDAY
+2090 SSTKSVNDAY
-2101 VGGIVGRADYADL
+2101 VGGIAGRADYADL
-2114 TNLHSNVDVSI
+2114 TNLHANVDVSI
-2125 KRTAGNYWQ
+2125 KRTSGNYQ
-2134 SVGGVVGGAYYS
+2134 SVGGVVGGTYYS

-2165 GIVGNISSGSQP
+2165 GIVGNISSGNQP

-2220 GGNYPAGIVGYS
+2220 GGNYPAGIVGYC

-2238 SCFNLGTVPCNTT
+2238 SCFNLGTVTCNTT
-2251 CTYGSV
+2251 FTYGSV
-2257 IVTVS
+2257 IGTVS
-2262 SADAVIKNL
+2262 SADAVIESL

-2367 HCDAVSNTLTVKV
+2367 NCDAVSNTLTVKV

-2404 SACARC
+2404 SVCARC

-2483 SVCGSSYVDTMTEA
+2483 SVCGSSYVDTMTDA
-2497 LGHDYQAVVT
+2497 LGHDYQTVVT
-2507 APTCDTMGYTTH
+2507 APTCDAMGYTTH
-2519 TCKRCGDSYV
+2519 TCTRCGDSYV

-2594 YTCSVCGDSYKADFV
+2594 YTCSACGDSYKADFV

-2643 SEICQPLGHDDKL
+2643 SEIRQPLGHDDKL
-2656 TGAKEATC
+2656 TGAKDATC

-2714 KCGRCGETEQRETT
+2714 KCGRCGEIEQRETT

-2742 NGWYHEYVDWALKN
+2742 NGWYHEYVDWVLKN

>member
-198 VNNMDYALNCYID
+198 VNNTDYALNCYID

-371 VCGSVKAE
+371 ACGNVKAE
-379 CTVTVTASPLTVS
+379 CAVTVTASPLTVS
-392 VGGKTSPLS
+392 VGGKACALT

-406 GETKYRAVLPYGS
+406 DGTKYRAALPYGS

-444 GVNPFTLKAAELE
+444 GVNPFTLTAAELE

-477 AYLSIMDVMAGTTYE
+477 AYLSIMDAMAGTTYE

-690 GGENAISAVLAKD
+690 GGENAISAVLTKD

-735 TVDYTTAASGERLY
+735 TVDYTTATSGERLY

-781 SVYTGYVAGVVG
+781 SVYSGYVAGVVG
-793 SARNAELS
+793 SARYAELS

-815 GNAASVGGLAGAMI
+815 GSTSSVGGLAGAMI
-829 NTTVTNCGNEGNITG
+829 DTTVTNCGNEGDVTG
-844 VKNLGGL
+844 VNNLGGL

-885 TTVTNVY
+885 ATVTNVY

-1002 ENGVC
+1002 EDGVC

-1045 KIFGVKNG
+1045 KIFSVKNG

-1276 IYGGSG
+1276 IYGGGG

-1386 TIANAVELNITA
+1386 TIANAVELDITA

-1412 FNTKAVEPYKT
+1412 FNTRAVEPYKT
-1423 AKDDATGMT
+1423 AKDDATGMA
-1432 TYFYRVS
+1432 TYSYRVS
-1439 ERNSNY
+1439 ERNNNY
-1445 TWRLVDKA
+1445 TWRLVDET
-1453 GAYVTK
+1453 GTYVTK
-1459 AGWLPSLTA
+1459 AGWLSSLNQ

-1473 ITFAE
+1473 ITFDSG
-1478 NAPTDKKSHDLGKLG
+1478 APTDRKSHSFKDLG
-1493 TQVINRDEADLQ
+1493 TTVSSRDEADLQ
-1505 VFLSHSGFMSV
+1505 VFLSHSGFKSV
-1516 NDTYRVRAFRMWELI
+1516 TDTYRVRAFRMWELI

-1910 PLTAEADG
+1910 LLTAEADG

-1930 VEQLGYVR
+1930 IEQLGYVR

-1958 TVKFTVRKAA
+1958 TVKFTVSKAA

-2022 YEWTPIGTASKKFAG
+2022 YEWTPIGTASKQFAG
-2037 TFNGRNHTIDHLS
+2037 TFDGQNHTVDNLS
-2050 INYSSKTPI
+2050 INYSSTTPI
-2059 SLYRGLFG
+2059 PLYRGLFG
-2067 WVSGANATNRA
+2067 WVSGANVTDRA
-2078 KIENL
+2078 KIENM
-2083 TVNGTVA
+2083 TVNGTVVA
-2090 AGSSKPVNDAY
+2090 SSTKSVNDAY
-2101 VGGIVGRADYADL
+2101 VGGIAGRADYADL
-2114 TNLHSNVDVSI
+2114 TNLHANVDVSI
-2125 KRTAGNYWQ
+2125 KRTSGNYQ
-2134 SVGGVVGGAYYS
+2134 SVGGVVGGTYYS

-2165 GIVGNISSGSQP
+2165 GIVGNISSGNQP

-2220 GGNYPAGIVGYS
+2220 GGNYPAGIVGYC

-2238 SCFNLGTVPCNTT
+2238 SCFNLGTVTCNTT
-2251 CTYGSV
+2251 FTYGSV
-2257 IVTVS
+2257 IGTVS

-2367 HCDAVSNTLTVKV
+2367 NCDAVSNTLTVKV

-2404 SACARC
+2404 SVCARC

-2455 MLPATGHSYV
+2455 IVPATGHSYV

-2483 SVCGSSYVDTMTEA
+2483 SVCGSSYVDAMTEA
-2497 LGHDYQAVVT
+2497 LGHDYQTVVT
-2507 APTCDTMGYTTH
+2507 APTCDAMGYTTH
-2519 TCKRCGDSYV
+2519 TCTRCGNSYV

-2550 TEEGVRT
+2550 TEEGIRT
-2557 FTCTNCG
+2557 FTCKNCS

-2609 DATGHDCEATVVAPT
+2609 DAAGHDCEATVVAPT

-2643 SEICQPLGHDDKL
+2643 SEIRQPLGHDDKL

-2714 KCGRCGETEQRETT
+2714 KCGRCGEIEQRETT

-2742 NGWYHEYVDWALKN
+2742 NGWYHEYVDWVLKN

>member
-77 GESGAGVDSVDAAY
+77 GESGGGVDSVDAAY

-198 VNNMDYALNCYID
+198 VNNTDYALNCYID

-371 VCGSVKAE
+371 ACGSVKAE
-379 CTVTVTASPLTVS
+379 CAVTVTASPLTVS
-392 VGGKTSPLS
+392 VGGKACALT

-406 GETKYRAVLPYGS
+406 DGTKYRAALPYGS
-419 DVTIHVADASFL
+419 NVTIHVADASFL
-431 LVTDKKSNYLNDA
+431 LVTDKKSNYLNNA
-444 GVNPFTLKAAELE
+444 GVNPFTLTAAELE

-477 AYLSIMDVMAGTTYE
+477 AYLSIMDAMAGTTYE

-708 VVWAPIGNG
+708 VVWVPIGNG

-793 SARNAELS
+793 SARYAELS

-1002 ENGVC
+1002 EDGVC

-1128 INFYVGRDQNYS
+1128 INFYVGRDQNYE

-1276 IYGGSG
+1276 IYGGGG

-1386 TIANAVELNITA
+1386 TIANAVELDITA

-1412 FNTKAVEPYKT
+1412 FNTRAVEPYKT

-1432 TYFYRVS
+1432 TYSYRVS
-1439 ERNSNY
+1439 ERNNNY
-1445 TWRLVDKA
+1445 TWRLVDET
-1453 GAYVTK
+1453 GTYVTK
-1459 AGWLPSLTA
+1459 AGWLSSLNQ

-1473 ITFAE
+1473 ITFDSG
-1478 NAPTDKKSHDLGKLG
+1478 APTDRKSHSFKDLG
-1493 TQVINRDEADLQ
+1493 TTVSSRDEADLQ

-1622 ADATVTFNGGT
+1622 ADATVSFNGGT
-1633 ISSRGANWDYN
+1633 GSSRGAEWDYN

-1732 RVAQTSVTVKNA
+1732 RVAQASVTVKNA

-1910 PLTAEADG
+1910 LLTAEADG

-1930 VEQLGYVR
+1930 IEQLGYVR

-1968 ENAWDGKTATE
+1968 ENAWDGKTTTE
-1979 PKTGENGVYL
+1979 PATNENGVYL

-2022 YEWTPIGTASKKFAG
+2022 YEWTPIGTASKQFAG
-2037 TFNGRNHTIDHLS
+2037 TFDGQNHTVDNLS
-2050 INYSSKTPI
+2050 INYSSTTPI
-2059 SLYRGLFG
+2059 PLYRGLFG
-2067 WVSGANATNRA
+2067 WVSGANVTDRA
-2078 KIENL
+2078 KIENM
-2083 TVNGTVA
+2083 TVNGTVVA
-2090 AGSSKPVNDAY
+2090 SSTKSVNDAY
-2101 VGGIVGRADYADL
+2101 VGGIAGRADYADL
-2114 TNLHSNVDVSI
+2114 TNLHANVDVSI
-2125 KRTAGNYWQ
+2125 KRTSGNYQ
-2134 SVGGVVGGAYYS
+2134 SVGGVVGGTYYS

-2165 GIVGNISSGSQP
+2165 GIVGNISSGNQP

-2220 GGNYPAGIVGYS
+2220 GGNYPAGIVGYC

-2238 SCFNLGTVPCNTT
+2238 SCFNLGTVTCNTT
-2251 CTYGSV
+2251 FTYGSV
-2257 IVTVS
+2257 IGTVS

-2367 HCDAVSNTLTVKV
+2367 NCDAVSNTLTVKV

-2404 SACARC
+2404 SVCARC

-2440 TTHTCSVCGDSYVDA
+2440 TTHTCSVCG
-2455 MLPATGHSYV
+2455 
-2465 DVVTAPTC
+2465 
-2473 EKGGYTTHTC
+2473 
-2483 SVCGSSYVDTMTEA
+2483 SSYVDTMTDA
-2497 LGHDYQAVVT
+2497 LGHDYQTVVT
-2507 APTCDTMGYTTH
+2507 APTCDAMGYTTH
-2519 TCKRCGDSYV
+2519 TCMRCGNSYV

-2577 YEAVRTD
+2577 YEAVKTE

-2594 YTCSVCGDSYKADFV
+2594 YTCSACGDSYKADFV
-2609 DATGHDCEATVVAPT
+2609 DAAGHDCEATVVAPT

-2643 SEICQPLGHDDKL
+2643 SEIRQPLGHDDKL

-2742 NGWYHEYVDWALKN
+2742 NGWYHEYVDWVLKN

-2861 AYGDADAVSAFAQ
+2861 AYGDADAVSAAAQ

>member
-77 GESGAGVDSVDAAY
+77 GESGGGVDSVDAAY

-171 SGYGLTEASLPT
+171 SGYGLTEASLPA

-198 VNNMDYALNCYID
+198 VNNTDYALNCYID

-371 VCGSVKAE
+371 ACGSVKAE
-379 CTVTVTASPLTVS
+379 CAVTVTASPLTVS
-392 VGGKTSPLS
+392 VGGKACALT

-406 GETKYRAVLPYGS
+406 DGTKYRAALPYDS
-419 DVTIHVADASFL
+419 NVTIHVADASFL

-444 GVNPFTLKAAELE
+444 GVNPFTLTAAELE

-477 AYLSIMDVMAGTTYE
+477 AYLSIMDAMAGTTYE

-703 IDLAD
+703 IDLTD
-708 VVWAPIGNG
+708 VIWTPIGNG
-717 SVAFAGSF
+717 SVAFAGSL
-725 DGAGHTVSNL
+725 DGANHTISNL
-735 TVDYTTAASGERLY
+735 HVDYATAASGERLY

-781 SVYTGYVAGVVG
+781 SVYSGYVAGVVG

-815 GNAASVGGLAGAMI
+815 GNVASVGGLAGVMI
-829 NTTVTNCGNEGNITG
+829 DTTVTNCGNEGDVTG
-844 VKNLGGL
+844 VNNLGGL
-851 CYELYGG
+851 CYELYSG

-864 NTGRVTAT
+864 NTGRITAT

-885 TTVTNVY
+885 ATVTNVY

-993 WQEVRAHQY
+993 WQEARAHQY
-1002 ENGVC
+1002 EDGVC

-1066 DGGATWSGEQH
+1066 DGGVTWSGEQH

-1276 IYGGSG
+1276 IYGGGG

-1910 PLTAEADG
+1910 LLTAEADG

-1930 VEQLGYVR
+1930 IEQLGYVR

-2022 YEWTPIGTASKKFAG
+2022 YEWTPIGTASKQFAG
-2037 TFNGRNHTIDHLS
+2037 TFDGQNHTVDNLS
-2050 INYSSKTPI
+2050 INYSSTTPI
-2059 SLYRGLFG
+2059 PLYRGLFG
-2067 WVSGANATNRA
+2067 WVSGANVTDRA
-2078 KIENL
+2078 KIENM
-2083 TVNGTVA
+2083 TVNGTVVA
-2090 AGSSKPVNDAY
+2090 SSTKSVNDAY
-2101 VGGIVGRADYADL
+2101 VGGIAGRADYADL
-2114 TNLHSNVDVSI
+2114 TNLHANVDVSI
-2125 KRTAGNYWQ
+2125 KRTSGNYQ
-2134 SVGGVVGGAYYS
+2134 SVGGVVGGTYYS

-2210 ACYNTGTIKA
+2210 ACYNTGAIKA
-2220 GGNYPAGIVGYS
+2220 GGNYPAGIVGYC

-2238 SCFNLGTVPCNTT
+2238 SCFNLGTVTCNTT
-2251 CTYGSV
+2251 FTYGSV
-2257 IVTVS
+2257 IGTVS

-2279 KGGIGA
+2279 KGGIGT

-2367 HCDAVSNTLTVKV
+2367 NCDAVSNTLTVKV

-2404 SACARC
+2404 SVCARC

-2473 EKGGYTTHTC
+2473 ESAGYTTHTC

-2497 LGHDYQAVVT
+2497 LGHDYQTVVT
-2507 APTCDTMGYTTH
+2507 APTCDAMGYTTH
-2519 TCKRCGDSYV
+2519 TCTRCGDSYV

-2609 DATGHDCEATVVAPT
+2609 DATGHDCEATVIAPT

-2643 SEICQPLGHDDKL
+2643 SEIRQPLGHDDKL
-2656 TGAKEATC
+2656 TGAKDATC

-2728 AETCPSEAYTDLDR
+2728 AETCSSEAYTDLDR

>member
-371 VCGSVKAE
+371 TCGSVKAE

-465 EKPFTPAENSKV
+465 EKPFTPAEDSKV

-668 QKDGVYQIGNADEL
+668 QKGGVYQIGNADEL

-703 IDLAD
+703 IDLTD
-708 VVWAPIGNG
+708 VIWTPIGNG

-781 SVYTGYVAGVVG
+781 SVYSGYVAGVVG

-815 GNAASVGGLAGAMI
+815 GNVASVGGLAGVMI
-829 NTTVTNCGNEGNITG
+829 DTTVTNCGNEGDVTG
-844 VKNLGGL
+844 VNNLGGL
-851 CYELYGG
+851 CYELYSG

-864 NTGRVTAT
+864 NTGRITAT

-885 TTVTNVY
+885 ATITNAY
-892 NTGDVSTEKTLVGG
+892 STGDVTTEKTLMGG

-911 EKSALTNAYTTGKV
+911 EKSSLTNAYVSGKV

-993 WQEVRAHQY
+993 WQEARAHQY

-1089 LIQSKAGTYIYKF
+1089 LVQSKAGTYIYKF

-1276 IYGGSG
+1276 IYGGGG

-1386 TIANAVELNITA
+1386 TIANAVELDITA

-1910 PLTAEADG
+1910 LLTAEADG

-1930 VEQLGYVR
+1930 IEQLGYVR

-2022 YEWTPIGTASKKFAG
+2022 YEWTPIGTASKQFAG
-2037 TFNGRNHTIDHLS
+2037 TFDGQNHTVDNLS
-2050 INYSSKTPI
+2050 INYSSTTPI
-2059 SLYRGLFG
+2059 PLYRGLFG
-2067 WVSGANATNRA
+2067 WVSGANVTDRA
-2078 KIENL
+2078 KIENM
-2083 TVNGTVA
+2083 TVNGTVVA
-2090 AGSSKPVNDAY
+2090 SSTKSVNDAY
-2101 VGGIVGRADYADL
+2101 VGGIAGRADYADL
-2114 TNLHSNVDVSI
+2114 TNLHANVDVSI
-2125 KRTAGNYWQ
+2125 KRTSGNYQ
-2134 SVGGVVGGAYYS
+2134 SVGGVVGGTYYS

-2165 GIVGNISSGSQP
+2165 GIVGNISSGNQP

-2220 GGNYPAGIVGYS
+2220 GGNYPAGIVGYC

-2238 SCFNLGTVPCNTT
+2238 SCFNLGTVTCNTT
-2251 CTYGSV
+2251 FTYGSV
-2257 IVTVS
+2257 IGTVS

-2367 HCDAVSNTLTVKV
+2367 NCDAVSNTLTVKV

-2404 SACARC
+2404 SVCARC

-2455 MLPATGHSYV
+2455 MLPATGHSYE

-2507 APTCDTMGYTTH
+2507 APTCDAMGYTTH
-2519 TCKRCGDSYV
+2519 TCTRCGNSYV

-2643 SEICQPLGHDDKL
+2643 SEIRQPLGHDDKL

-2742 NGWYHEYVDWALKN
+2742 NGWYHEYVDWVLKN

>member
-77 GESGAGVDSVDAAY
+77 GESGGGVDSVDAAY

-171 SGYGLTEASLPT
+171 SGYGLTEASLPA

-198 VNNMDYALNCYID
+198 VNNTDYALNCYID

-371 VCGSVKAE
+371 ACGSVKAE
-379 CTVTVTASPLTVS
+379 CAVTVTASPLTVS
-392 VGGKTSPLS
+392 VGGKACALT

-406 GETKYRAVLPYGS
+406 DGTKYRAALPYDS
-419 DVTIHVADASFL
+419 NVTIHVADASFL

-444 GVNPFTLKAAELE
+444 GVNPFTLTAAELE

-477 AYLSIMDVMAGTTYE
+477 AYLSIMDAMAGTTYE

-703 IDLAD
+703 IDLTD
-708 VVWAPIGNG
+708 VIWTPIGNG
-717 SVAFAGSF
+717 SVAFAGSL
-725 DGAGHTVSNL
+725 DGANHTISNL
-735 TVDYTTAASGERLY
+735 HVDYATAASGERLY

-781 SVYTGYVAGVVG
+781 SVYSGYVAGVVG

-815 GNAASVGGLAGAMI
+815 GNVASVGGLAGVMI
-829 NTTVTNCGNEGNITG
+829 DTTVTNCGNEGDVTG
-844 VKNLGGL
+844 VNNLGGL
-851 CYELYGG
+851 CYELYSG

-864 NTGRVTAT
+864 NTGRITAT

-885 TTVTNVY
+885 ATVTNVY

-993 WQEVRAHQY
+993 WQEARAHQY
-1002 ENGVC
+1002 EDGVC

-1066 DGGATWSGEQH
+1066 DGGVTWSGEQH

-1276 IYGGSG
+1276 IYGGGG

-1780 NLNYSTDEDDSMGS
+1780 NLNNSTDEDDSMGS

-1910 PLTAEADG
+1910 LLTAEADG

-1930 VEQLGYVR
+1930 IEQLGYVR

-2022 YEWTPIGTASKKFAG
+2022 YEWTPIGTASKQFAG
-2037 TFNGRNHTIDHLS
+2037 TFDGQNHTVDNLS
-2050 INYSSKTPI
+2050 INYSSTTPI
-2059 SLYRGLFG
+2059 PLYRGLFG
-2067 WVSGANATNRA
+2067 WVSGANVTDRA
-2078 KIENL
+2078 KIENM
-2083 TVNGTVA
+2083 TVNGTVVA
-2090 AGSSKPVNDAY
+2090 SSTKSVNDAY
-2101 VGGIVGRADYADL
+2101 VGGIAGRADYADL
-2114 TNLHSNVDVSI
+2114 TNLHANVDVSI
-2125 KRTAGNYWQ
+2125 KRTSGNYQ
-2134 SVGGVVGGAYYS
+2134 SVGGVVGGTYYS

-2220 GGNYPAGIVGYS
+2220 GGNYPAGIVGYC

-2238 SCFNLGTVPCNTT
+2238 SCFNLGTVTCNTT
-2251 CTYGSV
+2251 FTYGSV
-2257 IVTVS
+2257 IGTVS
-2262 SADAVIKNL
+2262 SADAVIESL

-2285 VKNAETQTAAVRT
+2285 VKNAETQTATVRT

-2367 HCDAVSNTLTVKV
+2367 NCDAVSNTLTVKV

-2404 SACARC
+2404 SVCARC

-2473 EKGGYTTHTC
+2473 ESAGYTTHTC

-2497 LGHDYQAVVT
+2497 LGHDYQTVVT
-2507 APTCDTMGYTTH
+2507 APTCDAMGYTTH
-2519 TCKRCGDSYV
+2519 TCTRCGNSYV

-2577 YEAVRTD
+2577 YEAVKTE

-2594 YTCSVCGDSYKADFV
+2594 YTCSACGDSYKADFV

-2643 SEICQPLGHDDKL
+2643 SDIRQPLGHDDKL

-2742 NGWYHEYVDWALKN
+2742 NGWYHEYVDWVLKN

-2861 AYGDADAVSAFAQ
+2861 AYGDADAVSAAAQ

>member
-1 MQTKPAACGKRLLA
+1 MQTKSAACGKRLLA

-69 QYGGKMLY
+69 QYGGKLLY
-77 GESGAGVDSVDAAY
+77 GESGGGVDSVDAAY

-183 LTFADGTARVIDHMY
+183 LTFADGTARVIDYMY
-198 VNNMDYALNCYID
+198 VNNTDYALNCYID

-371 VCGSVKAE
+371 ACGSVKAE
-379 CTVTVTASPLTVS
+379 CAVTVTASPLTVS

-401 RVGGE
+401 RVGGD

-626 EVASVQNGVV
+626 EAASVQNGVV

-708 VVWAPIGNG
+708 VIWTPIGNG
-717 SVAFAGSF
+717 SVAFAGSL
-725 DGAGHTVSNL
+725 DGANHTISNL
-735 TVDYTTAASGERLY
+735 HVDYATAASGERLY

-793 SARNAELS
+793 SARYAELS
-801 NVISRVNVTADEKV
+801 KVISRVDVTADERV
-815 GNAASVGGLAGAMI
+815 GSTSSVGGLAGAMI
-829 NTTVTNCGNEGNITG
+829 DTTVTNCGNEGDVTG
-844 VKNLGGL
+844 VNNLGGL
-851 CYELYGG
+851 CYELYSG

-864 NTGRVTAT
+864 NTGRITAT

-885 TTVTNVY
+885 ATVTNVY

-954 AIGDE
+954 GLGDE

-982 NTGCGGYPLLV
+982 NTGCGGYPLLA
-993 WQEVRAHQY
+993 WQEARGHQY
-1002 ENGVC
+1002 ENGVY

-1128 INFYVGRDQNYS
+1128 INFYVGRDQNYE

-1276 IYGGSG
+1276 IYGGGG

-1622 ADATVTFNGGT
+1622 ADATVSFNGGT
-1633 ISSRGANWDYN
+1633 GSSRGANWDYN

-1673 AVVTTNASLN
+1673 AVVTTNDAMQ
-1683 STLSDWSDLTAG
+1683 STLSGWKNLE
-1695 ADGKYHADLLPF
+1695 ADEKGTYHASLLPF

-1773 IFNPLTL
+1773 IFNPTL
-1780 NLNYSTDEDDSMGS
+1780 LYLNYSTEEDESMGS

-1830 YISGGMYSAPSPFD
+1830 YISGGLYSAPSPFD

-1855 TNFSAVNISFVA
+1855 TNFSAVTTSFVA
-1867 SRLADIPVEVNRKVY
+1867 SRLADVPVEVNRKVY
-1882 YSVKL
+1882 YNVKL
-1887 VAVDENGNVFEDL
+1887 VPVDENGNAIDGL
-1900 TPTLKDGDNK
+1900 TPTFTDRDNK
-1910 PLTAEADG
+1910 AVTAEADG
-1918 TYKLGYGSYTYA
+1918 TFKLGYGPYSYA

-1938 TSGSFKLGSADA
+1938 TTGSFKLGSADA
-1950 EKVENGVI
+1950 AKVENGVI

-2022 YEWTPIGTASKKFAG
+2022 YEWTPIGTASKQFAG
-2037 TFNGRNHTIDHLS
+2037 TFDGQNHTVDNLS
-2050 INYSSKTPI
+2050 INYSSTTPI
-2059 SLYRGLFG
+2059 PLYRGLFG
-2067 WVSGANATNRA
+2067 WVSGANVTDRA
-2078 KIENL
+2078 KIENM
-2083 TVNGTVA
+2083 TVNGTVVA
-2090 AGSSKPVNDAY
+2090 SSTKSVNDAY
-2101 VGGIVGRADYADL
+2101 VGGIAGRADYADL
-2114 TNLHSNVDVSI
+2114 TNLHANVDVSI
-2125 KRTAGNYWQ
+2125 KRTSGNYQ
-2134 SVGGVVGGAYYS
+2134 SIGGVVGGTYYS

-2165 GIVGNISSGSQP
+2165 GIVGNISSGNQP

-2210 ACYNTGTIKA
+2210 ACYNTGAIKA
-2220 GGNYPAGIVGYS
+2220 GGNYPAGIVGYC

-2238 SCFNLGTVPCNTT
+2238 SCFNLGTVTCNTT
-2251 CTYGSV
+2251 FTYGSV
-2257 IVTVS
+2257 IGTVS

-2367 HCDAVSNTLTVKV
+2367 NCDAVSNTLTVKV

-2404 SACARC
+2404 SVCARC

-2440 TTHTCSVCGDSYVDA
+2440 TTHTCSVCG
-2455 MLPATGHSYV
+2455 
-2465 DVVTAPTC
+2465 
-2473 EKGGYTTHTC
+2473 
-2483 SVCGSSYVDTMTEA
+2483 SSYVDTMTDA
-2497 LGHDYQAVVT
+2497 LGHDYQTVVT
-2507 APTCDTMGYTTH
+2507 APTCDAMGYTTH
-2519 TCKRCGDSYV
+2519 TCMRCGNSYV

-2594 YTCSVCGDSYKADFV
+2594 YTCSACGDSYKADFV
-2609 DATGHDCEATVVAPT
+2609 DAAGHDCEATVVAPT

-2643 SEICQPLGHDDKL
+2643 SEIRQPLGHDDKL

-2714 KCGRCGETEQRETT
+2714 KCGRCGEIEQHETT
-2728 AETCPSEAYTDLDR
+2728 AETCLSEAYTDLDR
-2742 NGWYHEYVDWALKN
+2742 NGWYHEYVDWVLKN

-2861 AYGDADAVSAFAQ
+2861 AYGDADAVSAAAQ

>member
-77 GESGAGVDSVDAAY
+77 GESGGGVDSVDAAY

-171 SGYGLTEASLPT
+171 SGYGLGEDALPA

-198 VNNMDYALNCYID
+198 VNNTDYALNCYID

-371 VCGSVKAE
+371 ACGSVKAE
-379 CTVTVTASPLTVS
+379 CAVTVTASPLTVS
-392 VGGKTSPLS
+392 VGGKACALT

-406 GETKYRAVLPYGS
+406 DGTKYRAALPYGS

-444 GVNPFTLKAAELE
+444 GVNPFTLTAAELE

-477 AYLSIMDVMAGTTYE
+477 AYLSIMDAMAGTTYE

-725 DGAGHTVSNL
+725 DGVGHTVSNL

-781 SVYTGYVAGVVG
+781 SVYSGYVAGVVG
-793 SARNAELS
+793 SARYAELS

-829 NTTVTNCGNEGNITG
+829 DTTVTNCGNEGNITG

-851 CYELYGG
+851 CYELYSG

-885 TTVTNVY
+885 ATVTNVY

-911 EKSALTNAYTTGKV
+911 EKSSLTNAYVSGKV

-982 NTGCGGYPLLV
+982 NTGCGSYPLLA
-993 WQEVRAHQY
+993 WQEARAHQY
-1002 ENGVC
+1002 EDGVC

-1066 DGGATWSGEQH
+1066 DGGVTWSGEQH

-1276 IYGGSG
+1276 IYGGGG

-1386 TIANAVELNITA
+1386 TIANAVELDITA

-1412 FNTKAVEPYKT
+1412 FNTRAVEPYKT

-1432 TYFYRVS
+1432 TYSYRVS
-1439 ERNSNY
+1439 ERNNNY
-1445 TWRLVDKA
+1445 TWRLVDET
-1453 GAYVTK
+1453 GTYVTK
-1459 AGWLPSLTA
+1459 AGWLSSLNQ

-1473 ITFAE
+1473 ITFDSG
-1478 NAPTDKKSHDLGKLG
+1478 APTDRKSHSFKDLG
-1493 TQVINRDEADLQ
+1493 TTVSSRDEADLQ

-1622 ADATVTFNGGT
+1622 ADATVSFNGGT
-1633 ISSRGANWDYN
+1633 GSSRGANWDYN

-1773 IFNPLTL
+1773 IFNPTMLY
-1780 NLNYSTDEDDSMGS
+1780 LNYSADEEEFKGQ

-1867 SRLADIPVEVNRKVY
+1867 SRLADIPVEVSTKVY
-1882 YSVKL
+1882 YNVKL
-1887 VAVDENGNVFEDL
+1887 VPVDENGDAIDGL
-1900 TPTLKDGDNK
+1900 TPTLVDGSNK
-1910 PLTAEADG
+1910 ALTAEADG
-1918 TYKLGYGSYTYA
+1918 TFKLGYGSYTYA
-1930 VEQLGYVR
+1930 IEQLGYVR

-2022 YEWTPIGTASKKFAG
+2022 YEWTPIGTASKQFAG
-2037 TFNGRNHTIDHLS
+2037 TFDGQNHTVDNLS
-2050 INYSSKTPI
+2050 INYSSTTPI
-2059 SLYRGLFG
+2059 PLYRGLFG
-2067 WVSGANATNRA
+2067 WVSGANVTDRA
-2078 KIENL
+2078 KIENM
-2083 TVNGTVA
+2083 TVNGTVVA
-2090 AGSSKPVNDAY
+2090 SSTKSVNDAY
-2101 VGGIVGRADYADL
+2101 VGGIAGRADYADL
-2114 TNLHSNVDVSI
+2114 TNLHANVDVSI
-2125 KRTAGNYWQ
+2125 KRTSGNYQ
-2134 SVGGVVGGAYYS
+2134 SVGGVVGGTYYS

-2165 GIVGNISSGSQP
+2165 GIVGNISSGNQP

-2220 GGNYPAGIVGYS
+2220 GGNYPAGIVGYC

-2238 SCFNLGTVPCNTT
+2238 SCFNLGTVTCNTT
-2251 CTYGSV
+2251 FTYGSV
-2257 IVTVS
+2257 IGTVS

-2367 HCDAVSNTLTVKV
+2367 NCDAVSNTLTVKV

-2404 SACARC
+2404 SVCARC

-2440 TTHTCSVCGDSYVDA
+2440 TTHTCSVCGSSYVDA
-2455 MLPATGHSYV
+2455 
-2465 DVVTAPTC
+2465 
-2473 EKGGYTTHTC
+2473 
-2483 SVCGSSYVDTMTEA
+2483 MTEA
-2497 LGHDYQAVVT
+2497 LGHDYQTVVT
-2507 APTCDTMGYTTH
+2507 APTCDAMGYTTH
-2519 TCKRCGDSYV
+2519 TCTRCGNSYV

-2643 SEICQPLGHDDKL
+2643 SEIRQPLGHDDKL

-2728 AETCPSEAYTDLDR
+2728 AETCSSEAYTDLDR

-2756 GVMNGVG
+2756 GMMNGVG

-2861 AYGDADAVSAFAQ
+2861 AYGDADAVSAAAQ

>member
-69 QYGGKMLY
+69 QYGGKLLY

-198 VNNMDYALNCYID
+198 VNNTDYALNCYID

-371 VCGSVKAE
+371 ACGSVKAE
-379 CTVTVTASPLTVS
+379 CAVTVTASPLTVS
-392 VGGKTSPLS
+392 VGGKACALT

-406 GETKYRAVLPYGS
+406 DGTKYRAALPYGS
-419 DVTIHVADASFL
+419 NVTIHVADASFL

-444 GVNPFTLKAAELE
+444 GVNPFTLTAAELE

-477 AYLSIMDVMAGTTYE
+477 AYLSIMDAMAGTTYE

-703 IDLAD
+703 IDLAN

-793 SARNAELS
+793 FARNAELS

-815 GNAASVGGLAGAMI
+815 SNAASVGGLAGAMI

-982 NTGCGGYPLLV
+982 NTGCSGYPLLA
-993 WQEVRAHQY
+993 WQEARGHQY

-1066 DGGATWSGEQH
+1066 DGGETWSEEQH
-1077 FEEAMFGGVNKS
+1077 FEEALFGGVNKS
-1089 LIQSKAGTYIYKF
+1089 LVQSKAGTYIYKF

-1164 VGWFTDAEGKTV
+1164 VGWFTNADGKTV

-1189 EEKDYVE
+1189 EETDYVE

-1276 IYGGSG
+1276 IYGGGG

-1910 PLTAEADG
+1910 LLTAEADG
-1918 TYKLGYGSYTYA
+1918 TYKLGYGTYTYA
-1930 VEQLGYVR
+1930 VEQLGFVR
-1938 TSGSFKLGSADA
+1938 SSGSFKLGSADA

-2022 YEWTPIGTASKKFAG
+2022 YEWTPIGTASKQFAG
-2037 TFNGRNHTIDHLS
+2037 TFDGQNHTVDNLS
-2050 INYSSKTPI
+2050 INYSSTTPI
-2059 SLYRGLFG
+2059 PLYRGLFG
-2067 WVSGANATNRA
+2067 WVSGANVTDRA
-2078 KIENL
+2078 KIENM
-2083 TVNGTVA
+2083 TVNGTVVA
-2090 AGSSKPVNDAY
+2090 SSTKSVNDAY
-2101 VGGIVGRADYADL
+2101 VGGIAGRADYADL
-2114 TNLHSNVDVSI
+2114 TNLHANVDVSI
-2125 KRTAGNYWQ
+2125 KRTSGNYQ
-2134 SVGGVVGGAYYS
+2134 SVGGVVGGTYYS

-2165 GIVGNISSGSQP
+2165 GIVGNISSGNQP

-2220 GGNYPAGIVGYS
+2220 GGNYPAGIVGYC

-2238 SCFNLGTVPCNTT
+2238 SCFNLGTVTCNTT
-2251 CTYGSV
+2251 FTYGSV
-2257 IVTVS
+2257 IGTVS

-2367 HCDAVSNTLTVKV
+2367 NCDAVSNTLTVKV

-2404 SACARC
+2404 SVCARC

-2440 TTHTCSVCGDSYVDA
+2440 TTHTCSVCGSSYVDA
-2455 MLPATGHSYV
+2455 
-2465 DVVTAPTC
+2465 
-2473 EKGGYTTHTC
+2473 
-2483 SVCGSSYVDTMTEA
+2483 MTEA
-2497 LGHDYQAVVT
+2497 LGHDYQTVVT
-2507 APTCDTMGYTTH
+2507 APTCDAMGYTTH
-2519 TCKRCGDSYV
+2519 TCTRCGNSYV

-2557 FTCTNCG
+2557 FTCKNCG

-2609 DATGHDCEATVVAPT
+2609 DAAGHDCEATVVAPT

-2643 SEICQPLGHDDKL
+2643 SEIRQPLGHDDKL

-2714 KCGRCGETEQRETT
+2714 KCGRCGEIEQRETT
-2728 AETCPSEAYTDLDR
+2728 AETCLSEAYTDLDR
-2742 NGWYHEYVDWALKN
+2742 NGWYHEYVDWVLKN

-2861 AYGDADAVSAFAQ
+2861 AYGDADAVSAAAQ

>member
-1 MQTKPAACGKRLLA
+1 MQTRTKGSRLLA
-15 LVLAIVMVCS
+15 LVLAVLMVFS
-25 LLPVSAFAAEPDYEL
+25 LLPTAVFAEETTPDYEL

-53 TNFAGGNNWTS
+53 TNFAGKADWSS
-64 LIDSP
+64 LIDDP
-69 QYGGKMLY
+69 QYGGTMLY
-77 GESGAGVDSVDAAY
+77 PDGSGTTDVSKAY
-91 KWTDKNN
+91 TWTDATN
-98 TWLSNTLSEGYGS
+98 TELTHTLPKS
-111 WCYWSGG
+111 WDNYCYWGGG

-127 EISKYGGFESQLTVY
+127 DFATYGNFNNQLTVY
-142 KKDVSGLERTG
+142 QKDTIGLKRTG

-161 FAVHYGYADN
+161 FAVHFGYKDN
-171 SGYGLTEASLPT
+171 SGYTDSQILPS
-183 LTFADGTARVIDHMY
+183 FSFVDNKERVIDHMY
-198 VNNMDYALNCYID
+198 VNNICYAINCYLN
-211 GNGLTAKIGDD
+211 GNDLTAKIDD
-222 DWVKLV
+222 TDWVKLT
-228 ATGYNAAGEK
+228 ATGYNAAGVK
-238 TGTASIYLCN
+238 TAEASIYLCN
-248 GPKNIM
+248 GPKNIIT
-254 MDWTKWDLSGLGK
+254 DWTKFDLSGLGK
-267 VLKVTFN
+267 VQKVEFN
-274 VTGSSDNGYGFSQPA
+274 ITGSSDNGAGFSQPA

-299 FEKAAAVVPATG
+299 FEKEAQSVPATG

-316 TTLNLMTGETA
+316 TELSLNTGETA
-327 VLTAAAQ
+327 TLTATVEPDNAADK
-334 PENTT
+334 TV
-339 DTLTWTT
+339 TWTT
-346 GNEAVAT
+346 
-353 VADGV
+353 
-358 VTAVGAGSTVITA
+358 S
-371 VCGSVKAE
+371 AE
-379 CTVTVTASPLTVS
+379 
-392 VGGKTSPLS
+392 
-401 RVGGE
+401 
-406 GETKYRAVLPYGS
+406 
-419 DVTIHVADASFL
+419 D
-431 LVTDKKSNYLNDA
+431 
-444 GVNPFTLKAAELE
+444 
-457 TTLLTDKD
+457 
-465 EKPFTPAENSKV
+465 
-477 AYLSIMDVMAGTTYE
+477 
-492 LYLELTREVT
+492 
-502 PATGVTLDQ
+502 
-511 TELTLTAGK
+511 
-520 TASLKAT
+520 
-527 VQPENTTDTI
+527 
-537 VWSSSKEEVATVENG
+537 VATVENG
-552 IVTAKAAG
+552 IVTALKVGTA
-560 ETVITATCG
+560 TITATCG
-569 TVKAE
+569 EAKAE
-574 CAVTVTPPV
+574 CAVTVT
-583 MASAVTLDKT
+583 AS
-593 ELNLYTGDTAAL
+593 
-605 TAAIQPEDT
+605 
-614 TDPTIAWTTTDA
+614 
-626 EVASVQNGVV
+626 
-636 TAGKT
+636 
-641 GTATITASCGEAKA
+641 
-655 QCAVTVKAPAEPA
+655 AEPA
-668 QKDGVYQIGNADEL
+668 KDENGVYQIGTADEL
-682 VWFVKKVN
+682 RWFADAVN
-690 GGENAISAVLAKD
+690 GGEYGLNAKLTAD
-703 IDLAD
+703 IDLESKP
-708 VVWAPIGNG
+708 WTPIGNNPWTYLLPANDRPG
-717 SVAFAGSF
+717 KYTGTF
-725 DGAGHTVSNL
+725 DGAGHVVKNL
-735 TVDYTTAASGERLY
+735 YINIDNADDNTGNKQ
-749 LGLFGQVEGTPEKH
+749 GLFGLVTGK
-763 AVIQN
+763 AVIKN
-768 LTVTGSVNAASEF
+768 LGVTGSVTTTGKRAGGIAGYLWGSPAKIENCF
-781 SVYTGYVAGVVG
+781 SAVD
-793 SARNAELS
+793 
-801 NVISRVNVTADEKV
+801 VTAHSY
-815 GNAASVGGLAGAMI
+815 AGGIAGGGQSTSTVMI
-829 NTTVTNCGNEGNITG
+829 TN
-844 VKNLGGL
+844 
-851 CYELYGG
+851 
-858 TMTGCY
+858 CY
-864 NTGRVTAT
+864 NTGDI
-872 GTYVGGLM
+872 
-880 GYAKQ
+880 
-885 TTVTNVY
+885 TVTLGFAGGIAVCGITWANDGPYVSNCY
-892 NTGDVSTEKTLVGG
+892 NTGK
-906 LIGVM
+906 IM
-911 EKSALTNAYTTGKV
+911 KV
-925 TTAAAS
+925 
-931 GAIGAA
+931 
-937 VGSAD
+937 
-942 QVSNVYYLGGAS
+942 GGAS
-954 AIGDE
+954 GSDRLGAILCVSSKNKPAAYGDKLFYLE
-959 NATAKTAEELKA
+959 GCVEGVETVGADKTTAKTAEEMKNIASELGDAFKA
-971 LAPTLGSSFKE
+971 
-982 NTGCGGYPLLV
+982 NTGCGSYPLLA
-993 WQEVRAHQY
+993 WQAIVDHNY
-1002 ENGVC
+1002 VDGKC
-1007 TVCGAKDPAAPY
+1007 TVCGEKDPAAPY
-1019 LLDGVTDAAAEV
+1019 LLEGVTDTAATV

-1045 KIFGVKNG
+1045 KIFGVAEG
-1053 TLTYKNYFYTMSS
+1053 DLTYANYFYTLSS
-1066 DGGATWSGEQH
+1066 DGGATWSEEQH
-1077 FEEAMFGGVNKS
+1077 FEQSLFGGVNKS
-1089 LIQSKAGTYIYKF
+1089 LIQSVAGTYIYKF

-1107 AGYSADTWTLTLTFV
+1107 AGYSADTWTLTLTFS
-1122 DVVEAN
+1122 DVVEEN
-1128 INFYVGRDQNYS
+1128 VNFYISRDQNYD
-1140 TNGNKYPILKMYK
+1140 TNGNKYPILKLYK

-1164 VGWFTDAEGKTV
+1164 IGWFTNADGKTV

-1189 EEKDYVE
+1189 EETDYVE

-1276 IYGGSG
+1276 IYGGGG

-1386 TIANAVELNITA
+1386 TIANAVELDITA

-1412 FNTKAVEPYKT
+1412 FNTRAVEPYKT

-1432 TYFYRVS
+1432 TYSYRVS
-1439 ERNSNY
+1439 ERNNNY
-1445 TWRLVDKA
+1445 TWRLVDET
-1453 GAYVTK
+1453 GTYVTK
-1459 AGWLPSLTA
+1459 AGWLSSLNQ

-1473 ITFAE
+1473 ITFDSG
-1478 NAPTDKKSHDLGKLG
+1478 APTDRKSHSFKDLG
-1493 TQVINRDEADLQ
+1493 TTVSSRDEADLQ

-1516 NDTYRVRAFRMWELI
+1516 SDTYRIRAYRMWELI
-1531 DSDVGNIMAE
+1531 NNDAGNIMVE
-1541 PKFNVQVLQGN
+1541 PSFNIQVLQGN
-1552 AADVKQVNGGN
+1552 PADVTQVSGGN
-1563 AEGNWIDVKPTG
+1563 AVGNWLDVTPTG

-1584 AIDMYSNKDV
+1584 AIDLYNDKDV
-1594 AGTHGGFFPANNP
+1594 AGTHGGLFPATAP

-1616 NEAAGT
+1616 NKAAGK
-1622 ADATVTFNGGT
+1622 ADAVIRFNGGT
-1633 ISSRGANWDYN
+1633 TSPRGAEWDYN
-1644 YDTWYYLNTDTAPT
+1644 YDTWYYLDTDEAPT
-1658 LDFTVKAAEGVKVSY
+1658 LDFTTTKGATASY
-1673 AVVTTNASLN
+1673 AVVTTDAALN
-1683 STLSDWSDLTAG
+1683 STLSGWTELTADENG
-1695 ADGKYHADLLPF
+1695 MFHASLLPF
-1707 RTAGTL
+1707 RTAKTL
-1713 GGTVIIKMVDS
+1713 GGTVILKLTDS
-1724 TGTSYRLV
+1724 TGTSYRLA
-1732 RVAQTSVTVKNA
+1732 RVAQMSVTVKNA
-1744 SNSGEPI
+1744 SNDGEPI

-1761 DGLYRGVDKVSG
+1761 DGLYRGMDKVSG
-1773 IFNPLTL
+1773 IFNPTL
-1780 NLNYSTDEDDSMGS
+1780 LYLNYSAEEEESK
-1794 LGQYQQMDRASVTVE
+1794 GQLTQYWQMDRASVTVE

-1830 YISGGMYSAPSPFD
+1830 YISGGMYSAASPFD
-1844 TLYNMTDTGVG
+1844 TLYNMTATGVG
-1855 TNFSAVNISFVA
+1855 TNFSAVTTSFVA
-1867 SRLADIPVEVNRKVY
+1867 SRLADVSVEVNTKVTY
-1882 YSVKL
+1882 NVKL
-1887 VAVDENGNVFEDL
+1887 VPVDENGNAIDGL
-1900 TPTLKDGDNK
+1900 TPTFTDRDNK
-1910 PLTAEADG
+1910 AVTAEADG
-1918 TYKLGYGSYTYA
+1918 TFKLGYGPYSYA

-1938 TSGSFKLGSADA
+1938 TTGSFKLGSADA
-1950 EKVENGVI
+1950 AKVENGVLTI
-1958 TVKFTVRKAA
+1958 KFTVRKAA
-1968 ENAWDGKTATE
+1968 ENAWDGKTTTE
-1979 PKTGENGVYL
+1979 PATDENGVYL

-2002 VNGGSTKI
+2002 VNGGSAKL

-2037 TFNGRNHTIDHLS
+2037 TFDGRNHTIDHLS

-2083 TVNGTVA
+2083 TVNGTVV
-2090 AGSSKPVNDAY
+2090 AGSNKPVNDAY

-2220 GGNYPAGIVGYS
+2220 GGNYPAGIVGYC

-2238 SCFNLGTVPCNTT
+2238 SCFNLGMVTCNTT
-2251 CTYGSV
+2251 FTYGSV
-2257 IVTVS
+2257 IGTVS

-2367 HCDAVSNTLTVKV
+2367 NCDAVSNTLTVKV

-2507 APTCDTMGYTTH
+2507 APTCDAMGYTTH
-2519 TCKRCGDSYV
+2519 TCTRCGNSYV

-2594 YTCSVCGDSYKADFV
+2594 YTCSACGDSYKADFV

-2643 SEICQPLGHDDKL
+2643 SEIRQPLGHDDKL

-2785 AGAPDMAGRESSF
+2785 AGTPDMAGRESSF

-2809 AVIWASENG
+2809 AVIWASKNG